1 MPNLNEN
8 LNQDKTNTSGLNNF
22 LSRLFGWKKG
32 TSKGRPVDFVS
43 VDLDSDQK
51 IGQALSQ
58 ALSDQEIP
66 GAGGDPLSKHL
77 QGLLDSWLSDT
88 TDTQQELTKRM
99 DLIKQIDYA
108 VRTDPYMGQ
117 VVKLYADETT
127 QCDLQN
133 QVISI
138 ETPDPLMTRRMYELL
153 SMWGITQNRCHT
165 TIENL
170 AEYGNAFW
178 CNQVSTKGVERII
191 PLKQHQ
197 IKERIEFNPIEVA
210 EKKASKVGA
219 FMGAV
224 NKNYL
229 LNKMMNGLEAG
240 TDYCDIFDKKL
251 FGFTMPGVD
260 NGQDIILPP
269 WAVTHF
275 RVDGDGQFSPWGTP
289 ILINALA
296 PFKQLISTIALQSL
310 ARVSSFPLT
319 LYNVKTSENTDEA
332 RQFSTVNKVRMSFD
346 NIGVSPMV
354 GNSEVYSV
362 NTEMWLPKGLLE
374 VDVKKPEIDIKFT
387 DDMEMYQDRV
397 AIASGLPRAYF
408 EKGWGEYGDSA
419 KSLIEQYK
427 PFGRRAYTIQSA
439 FLDGISDLFRL
450 HFAISGEYD
459 YRVPFTL
466 SMRFPAEET
475 SKTRMDSQGASIDM
489 ANKVVNTVKSAI
501 GAGDDEALPAE
512 VVRDIMSKYAFLD
525 PGDLQKWTKA
535 SKRALVN
542 SATLSDTDSDISMDD
557 GMGGDFDDD
566 LGTEGTSDTG
576 EDLGDVG
583 GDTGESSAD
592 ITTDIGSAENIPQEP
607 TTESVKKKELSALRE
622 KHLVEAYNNKRD
634 DIYFEVLRENNIEGF
649 RRGSSHIQVYQNIVG
664 NNDYMLETLASEHSS
679 VRLREGKKRKN
690 EGI

>member
-1 MPNLNEN
+1 MAKMNEN
-8 LNQDKTNTSGLNNF
+8 LSPDKSDSAGLNNF
-22 LSRLFGWKKG
+22 LSRLFGWKKSTRG
-32 TSKGRPVDFVS
+32 SGNPVDFVT
-43 VDLDSDQK
+43 VDLDSSQK
-51 IGQALSQ
+51 VGQALKQ
-58 ALSDQEIP
+58 ALEDQIP
-66 GAGGDPLSKHL
+66 NIESGNLSKHL
-77 QGLLDSWLSDT
+77 QGLLDSWLTDT

-99 DLIKQIDYA
+99 ELIKQIDYA
-108 VRTDPYMGQ
+108 VRTDPYIGQ
-117 VVKLYADETT
+117 VVKLYADECT

-153 SMWGITQNRCHT
+153 STWGITQNRCHSA
-165 TIENL
+165 IESL

-178 CNQVSTKGVERII
+178 CNQVSSRGVERII

-197 IKERIEFNPIEVA
+197 IKERIEFNPVEVA
-210 EKKASKVGA
+210 EKRATKTGS
-219 FMGAV
+219 FMNAV
-224 NKNYL
+224 SKNYL
-229 LNKMMNGLEAG
+229 LNKMVNGLEAG
-240 TDYCDIFDKKL
+240 ENYCDIFDKKL

-275 RVDGDGQFSPWGTP
+275 RVDGDGQFSPWGTSP
-289 ILINALA
+289 LINTLA

-310 ARVSSFPLT
+310 ARVSSFPIT

-332 RQFSTVNKVRMSFD
+332 RQFSTVNKVRMAYD

-362 NTEMWLPKGLLE
+362 NTKLWVPKGLLE
-374 VDVKKPEIDIKFT
+374 VDVKKPEVDVKFT

-397 AIASGLPRAYF
+397 AVASGLPRAYF

-466 SMRFPAEET
+466 SMKFPAEEK
-475 SKTRMDSQGASIDM
+475 SKSKLDSQNASVEM
-489 ANKVVNTVKSAI
+489 ANKVVNAVKSAI

-535 SKRALVN
+535 SKRALIN
-542 SATLSDTDSDISMDD
+542 KSALDDMDSDPSLDD
-557 GMGGDFDDD
+557 MGGDD
-566 LGTEGTSDTG
+566 LDSGDLEDISDAEGTEGTDSG
-576 EDLGDVG
+576 DLG
-583 GDTGESSAD
+583 EAPD
-592 ITTDIGSAENIPQEP
+592 ITTDIGSADNIPAEP
-607 TTESVKKKELSALRE
+607 TAESTQTKLERLRE
-622 KHLVEAYNNKRD
+622 KHLVEAYNRNRD
-634 DIYFEVLRENNIEGF
+634 DIYFNVLRENNIEGF
-649 RRGSSHIQVYQNIVG
+649 RRGASHVQVYQTISG
-664 NNDYMLETLASEHSS
+664 NNDYMLETLAAEHRKE
-679 VRLREGKKRKN
+679 RLQEKRRKKK
-690 EGI
+690 

>member
-1 MPNLNEN
+1 MAKMNES
-8 LNQDKTNTSGLNNF
+8 LSPDKSNEAGLNNF
-22 LSRLFGWKKG
+22 LSRLFGWKKN
-32 TSKGRPVDFVS
+32 TKGNGNPVEFVT
-43 VDLDSDQK
+43 VDLDSNQK
-51 IGQALSQ
+51 IGQALAQDLMDIS
-58 ALSDQEIP
+58 SNIES
-66 GAGGDPLSKHL
+66 GNLSKHL
-77 QGLLDSWLSDT
+77 QGLLDSWLTDT
-88 TDTQQELTKRM
+88 TDTQQELAKRM

-108 VRTDPYMGQ
+108 VRTDPYIGQ
-117 VVKLYADETT
+117 VVKLYADECT

-153 SMWGITQNRCHT
+153 SIWGVTQNRCHSA
-165 TIENL
+165 IENL

-178 CNQVSTKGVERII
+178 CNQVSSRGVERII

-197 IKERIEFNPIEVA
+197 IKERIEFNPVEVA
-210 EKKASKVGA
+210 EKRATKTGS
-219 FMGAV
+219 FMSAV
-224 NKNYL
+224 SKNYL
-229 LNKMMNGLEAG
+229 LNKMVNGLEAG
-240 TDYCDIFDKKL
+240 ENYCDIFDKKL
-251 FGFTMPGVD
+251 FGFTMPGVN

-269 WAVTHF
+269 WAITHF
-275 RVDGDGQFSPWGTP
+275 RVDGDGQFSPWGTS

-310 ARVSSFPLT
+310 ARVSSFPIT

-332 RQFSTVNKVRMSFD
+332 RQFSTVNKVRMAYD

-362 NTEMWLPKGLLE
+362 NTKLWVPKGLLE
-374 VDVKKPEIDIKFT
+374 VDVKKPEVDIKFT

-397 AIASGLPRAYF
+397 AVASGLPRAYF
-408 EKGWGEYGDSA
+408 EKGWGEFGDSA

-466 SMRFPAEET
+466 SMKFPAEET
-475 SKTRMDSQGASIDM
+475 SKSRLDSQTSSIEM

-535 SKRALVN
+535 SKRALIN
-542 SATLSDTDSDISMDD
+542 KSTLEDLGSEPSLDD
-557 GMGGDFDDD
+557 MGGDDLDSGDLEDD
-566 LGTEGTSDTG
+566 LGAEEASAGGD
-576 EDLGDVG
+576 DLG
-583 GDTGESSAD
+583 EAPD
-592 ITTDIGSAENIPQEP
+592 ITTDIGSAENVPSEP
-607 TTESVKKKELSALRE
+607 TEESTKTKLERLRE
-622 KHLVEAYNNKRD
+622 KHLIESYNKNRE
-634 DIYFEVLRENNIEGF
+634 DIYFNVLRENNIEGF
-649 RRGSSHIQVYQNIVG
+649 RRGASHVQVYQTIPG
-664 NNDYMLETLASEHSS
+664 NNDYMLETLASEHRKE
-679 VRLREGKKRKN
+679 RLDENKTKRKKK
-690 EGI
+690 

>member
-1 MPNLNEN
+1 MAKMNES
-8 LNQDKTNTSGLNNF
+8 LSPDKSNEAGLNNF
-22 LSRLFGWKKG
+22 LSRLFGWKKN
-32 TSKGRPVDFVS
+32 TKGNGNPVEFVT
-43 VDLDSDQK
+43 VDLDSNQK
-51 IGQALSQ
+51 IGQALAQDLMDIS
-58 ALSDQEIP
+58 SNIES
-66 GAGGDPLSKHL
+66 GNLSKHL
-77 QGLLDSWLSDT
+77 QGLLDSWLTDT
-88 TDTQQELTKRM
+88 TDTQQELAKRM

-108 VRTDPYMGQ
+108 VRTDPYIGQ
-117 VVKLYADETT
+117 VVKLYADECT

-153 SMWGITQNRCHT
+153 SIWGVTQNRCHSA
-165 TIENL
+165 IENL

-178 CNQVSTKGVERII
+178 CNQVSSRGVERII

-197 IKERIEFNPIEVA
+197 IKERIEFNPVEVA
-210 EKKASKVGA
+210 EKRATKTGS
-219 FMGAV
+219 FMNAV
-224 NKNYL
+224 SKNYL
-229 LNKMMNGLEAG
+229 LNKMVNGLEAG
-240 TDYCDIFDKKL
+240 EDYCDIFDKKL
-251 FGFTMPGVD
+251 FGFTMPGVN

-269 WAVTHF
+269 WAITHF
-275 RVDGDGQFSPWGTP
+275 RVDGDGQYSPWGTS

-310 ARVSSFPLT
+310 ARVSSFPIT

-332 RQFSTVNKVRMSFD
+332 RQFSTVNKVRMAYD

-362 NTEMWLPKGLLE
+362 NTKLWVPKGLLE
-374 VDVKKPEIDIKFT
+374 VDVKKPEVDIKFT

-397 AIASGLPRAYF
+397 AVASGLPRAYF

-466 SMRFPAEET
+466 SMKFPAEET
-475 SKTRMDSQGASIDM
+475 SKTRLDSQTSSIEM

-535 SKRALVN
+535 SKRALIN
-542 SATLSDTDSDISMDD
+542 KSTLEDLGSEPSLDD
-557 GMGGDFDDD
+557 VGGDDLDSGDLEDD
-566 LGTEGTSDTG
+566 LGTDESGAGSD
-576 EDLGDVG
+576 DLG
-583 GDTGESSAD
+583 EAPD
-592 ITTDIGSAENIPQEP
+592 ITTDIGSAENVPSEP
-607 TTESVKKKELSALRE
+607 TEESTKTKLERLRE
-622 KHLVEAYNNKRD
+622 KHLIESYNKNRE
-634 DIYFEVLRENNIEGF
+634 DIYFNVLRENNIEGF
-649 RRGSSHIQVYQNIVG
+649 RRGASHIQVYQTIPG
-664 NNDYMLETLASEHSS
+664 NNDYMLETLAAEH
-679 VRLREGKKRKN
+679 RKERFDENKTKKKKK
-690 EGI
+690 

>member
-1 MPNLNEN
+1 MAKMNEN
-8 LNQDKTNTSGLNNF
+8 LGPDKSDSAGLNNF
-22 LSRLFGWKKG
+22 LSRLFGWKK
-32 TSKGRPVDFVS
+32 SAKGSGNPVDFVT
-43 VDLDSDQK
+43 VDLDSSQK
-51 IGQALSQ
+51 VGQALKQ
-58 ALSDQEIP
+58 ALEDQIP
-66 GAGGDPLSKHL
+66 NIESGNLSKHL
-77 QGLLDSWLSDT
+77 QGLLDSWLTDT
-88 TDTQQELTKRM
+88 TDTQQELTNRM
-99 DLIKQIDYA
+99 ELIKQIDYA
-108 VRTDPYMGQ
+108 VRTDPYIGQ
-117 VVKLYADETT
+117 VVKLYADECT

-153 SMWGITQNRCHT
+153 STWGVTQNRCHSA
-165 TIENL
+165 IESL

-178 CNQVSTKGVERII
+178 CNQVSSRGIERII

-197 IKERIEFNPIEVA
+197 IKERIEFNPVEVA
-210 EKKASKVGA
+210 EKRATKTGS
-219 FMGAV
+219 FMNAV
-224 NKNYL
+224 SKNYL
-229 LNKMMNGLEAG
+229 LNKMVNGLEAG
-240 TDYCDIFDKKL
+240 ENYCDIFDKKL

-275 RVDGDGQFSPWGTP
+275 RVDGDGQFSPWGTSP
-289 ILINALA
+289 LINTLA

-310 ARVSSFPLT
+310 ARVSSFPIT

-332 RQFSTVNKVRMSFD
+332 RQFSTVNKVRMAYD

-362 NTEMWLPKGLLE
+362 NTKLWVPKGLLE
-374 VDVKKPEIDIKFT
+374 VDVKKPEVDVKFT

-397 AIASGLPRAYF
+397 AVASGLPRAYF

-466 SMRFPAEET
+466 SMKFPAEEK
-475 SKTRMDSQGASIDM
+475 SKSKLESQNASVDM
-489 ANKVVNTVKSAI
+489 ANKVVNAVKSAI

-535 SKRALVN
+535 SKRALIN
-542 SATLSDTDSDISMDD
+542 KSALDDMDSDPSLDDIGGDDLDSGDLGNISDTEGAEGTDSD
-557 GMGGDFDDD
+557 D
-566 LGTEGTSDTG
+566 LGE
-576 EDLGDVG
+576 
-583 GDTGESSAD
+583 APD
-592 ITTDIGSAENIPQEP
+592 ITTDIGSADNIPAEP
-607 TTESVKKKELSALRE
+607 TAESTQTKLERLRE
-622 KHLVEAYNNKRD
+622 KHLVEAYNRNRD
-634 DIYFEVLRENNIEGF
+634 DIYFNVLRENNIEGF
-649 RRGSSHIQVYQNIVG
+649 RRGASHVQVYQTISG
-664 NNDYMLETLASEHSS
+664 NNDYMLETLAAEH
-679 VRLREGKKRKN
+679 RKERFDENKTKRKKK
-690 EGI
+690 

>member
-1 MPNLNEN
+1 MAKMNEN
-8 LNQDKTNTSGLNNF
+8 LSPDKSDSAGLNNF
-22 LSRLFGWKKG
+22 LSRLFGWKKSTRG
-32 TSKGRPVDFVS
+32 SGNPVDFVT
-43 VDLDSDQK
+43 VDLDSSQK
-51 IGQALSQ
+51 VGQALKQ
-58 ALSDQEIP
+58 ALEDQIP
-66 GAGGDPLSKHL
+66 NIESGNLSKHL
-77 QGLLDSWLSDT
+77 QGLLDSWLTDT

-99 DLIKQIDYA
+99 ELIKQIDYA
-108 VRTDPYMGQ
+108 VRTDPYIGQ
-117 VVKLYADETT
+117 VVKLYADECT

-153 SMWGITQNRCHT
+153 STWGITQNRCHSA
-165 TIENL
+165 IESL

-178 CNQVSTKGVERII
+178 CNQVSSRGVERII

-197 IKERIEFNPIEVA
+197 IKERIEFNPVEVA
-210 EKKASKVGA
+210 EKRATKTGS
-219 FMGAV
+219 FMNAV
-224 NKNYL
+224 SKNYL
-229 LNKMMNGLEAG
+229 LNKMVNGLEAG
-240 TDYCDIFDKKL
+240 ENYCDIFDKKL

-275 RVDGDGQFSPWGTP
+275 RVDGDGQFSPWGTSP
-289 ILINALA
+289 LINTLA

-310 ARVSSFPLT
+310 ARVSSFPIT

-332 RQFSTVNKVRMSFD
+332 RQFSTVNKVRMAYD

-362 NTEMWLPKGLLE
+362 NTKLWVPKGLLE
-374 VDVKKPEIDIKFT
+374 VDVKKPEVDVKFT

-397 AIASGLPRAYF
+397 AVASGLPRAYF

-466 SMRFPAEET
+466 SMKFPAEEK
-475 SKTRMDSQGASIDM
+475 SKSKLDSQNASVEM
-489 ANKVVNTVKSAI
+489 ANKVVNAVKSAI

-535 SKRALVN
+535 SKRALIN
-542 SATLSDTDSDISMDD
+542 KSALDDMDSDPSLDDIGGDDLDSGDLGDISDTE
-557 GMGGDFDDD
+557 
-566 LGTEGTSDTG
+566 GTEGTDSD
-576 EDLGDVG
+576 DLG
-583 GDTGESSAD
+583 EAPD
-592 ITTDIGSAENIPQEP
+592 ITTDIGSADNIPAEP
-607 TTESVKKKELSALRE
+607 TAESTQTKLERLRE
-622 KHLVEAYNNKRD
+622 KHLVEAYNRNRD
-634 DIYFEVLRENNIEGF
+634 DIYFNVLRENNIEGF
-649 RRGSSHIQVYQNIVG
+649 RRGASHVQVYQTISG
-664 NNDYMLETLASEHSS
+664 NNDYMLETLAAEH
-679 VRLREGKKRKN
+679 RKERFDENKTKRKKK
-690 EGI
+690 

>member
-1 MPNLNEN
+1 MAKMNES
-8 LNQDKTNTSGLNNF
+8 LSPDKSNEAGLNNF
-22 LSRLFGWKKG
+22 LSRLFGWKKN
-32 TSKGRPVDFVS
+32 TKGNGNPVEFVT
-43 VDLDSDQK
+43 VDLDSNQK
-51 IGQALSQ
+51 IGQALAQDLMDIS
-58 ALSDQEIP
+58 SNIES
-66 GAGGDPLSKHL
+66 GNLSKHL
-77 QGLLDSWLSDT
+77 QGLLDSWLTDT
-88 TDTQQELTKRM
+88 TDTQQELAKRM

-108 VRTDPYMGQ
+108 VRTDPYIGQ
-117 VVKLYADETT
+117 VVKLYADECT

-153 SMWGITQNRCHT
+153 SIWGVTQNRCHSA
-165 TIENL
+165 IENL

-178 CNQVSTKGVERII
+178 CNQVSSRGVERII

-197 IKERIEFNPIEVA
+197 IKERIEFNPVEVA
-210 EKKASKVGA
+210 EKRATKTGS
-219 FMGAV
+219 FMSAV
-224 NKNYL
+224 SKNYL
-229 LNKMMNGLEAG
+229 LNKMVNGLEAG
-240 TDYCDIFDKKL
+240 EDYCDIFDKKL
-251 FGFTMPGVD
+251 FGFTMPGVN

-269 WAVTHF
+269 WAITHF
-275 RVDGDGQFSPWGTP
+275 RVDGDGQFSPWGTS

-310 ARVSSFPLT
+310 ARVSSFPIT

-332 RQFSTVNKVRMSFD
+332 RQFSTVNKVRMAYD

-362 NTEMWLPKGLLE
+362 NTKLWVPKGLLE
-374 VDVKKPEIDIKFT
+374 VDVKKPEVDIKFT

-397 AIASGLPRAYF
+397 AVASGLPRAYF
-408 EKGWGEYGDSA
+408 EKGWGEFGDSA

-466 SMRFPAEET
+466 SMKFPAEET
-475 SKTRMDSQGASIDM
+475 SKSRLDSQTSSIEM

-535 SKRALVN
+535 SKRALIN
-542 SATLSDTDSDISMDD
+542 KSTLEDLGSEPSLDD
-557 GMGGDFDDD
+557 MGGDDLDSGDLEDD
-566 LGTEGTSDTG
+566 LGTEETG
-576 EDLGDVG
+576 AGGDDLG
-583 GDTGESSAD
+583 EAPD
-592 ITTDIGSAENIPQEP
+592 ITTDIGSAENVPSEP
-607 TTESVKKKELSALRE
+607 TEESTKTKLERLRE
-622 KHLVEAYNNKRD
+622 KHLIESYNKNRE
-634 DIYFEVLRENNIEGF
+634 DIYFNVLRENNIEGF
-649 RRGSSHIQVYQNIVG
+649 RRGASHVQVYQTIPG
-664 NNDYMLETLASEHSS
+664 NNDYMLETLASEHRKE
-679 VRLREGKKRKN
+679 RLDENKTKRKKK
-690 EGI
+690 

>member
-1 MPNLNEN
+1 MTKMNES
-8 LNQDKTNTSGLNNF
+8 LSPDKSNEAGLNNF
-22 LSRLFGWKKG
+22 LSRLFGWKKN
-32 TSKGRPVDFVS
+32 TKGNGNPVEFVT
-43 VDLDSDQK
+43 VDLDSNQR
-51 IGQALSQ
+51 IGQALAQ
-58 ALSDQEIP
+58 DLMNLSSNIES
-66 GAGGDPLSKHL
+66 GNLSKHL

-99 DLIKQIDYA
+99 ELIKQIDYA
-108 VRTDPYMGQ
+108 VRTDPYIGQ
-117 VVKLYADETT
+117 VVKLYADECT

-153 SMWGITQNRCHT
+153 STWGVTQNRCHSA
-165 TIENL
+165 IENL

-178 CNQVSTKGVERII
+178 CNQVSSRGVERII

-210 EKKASKVGA
+210 EKRASRTGS
-219 FMGAV
+219 FMNAV
-224 NKNYL
+224 SKNYL
-229 LNKMMNGLEAG
+229 LNKMVNGLEAG
-240 TDYCDIFDKKL
+240 ENYCDIFDKKL
-251 FGFTMPGVD
+251 FGFSMPGVD

-269 WAVTHF
+269 WAITHF
-275 RVDGDGQFSPWGTP
+275 RVDGDGQFSPWGTS
-289 ILINALA
+289 ILINTLA

-310 ARVSSFPLT
+310 ARVSSFPIT

-332 RQFSTVNKVRMSFD
+332 RQFSTVNKVRMAYD

-362 NTEMWLPKGLLE
+362 NTKLWVPKGLLD
-374 VDVKKPEIDIKFT
+374 VDVKKPEVDVKFT

-397 AIASGLPRAYF
+397 AVASGLPRAYF

-466 SMRFPAEET
+466 SMKFPAEET
-475 SKTRMDSQGASIDM
+475 SKSRLDSQTSSIDM

-542 SATLSDTDSDISMDD
+542 KSALEDLGSESSLDD
-557 GMGGDFDDD
+557 LGGDDLDSGDLGDD
-566 LGTEGTSDTG
+566 LGTDETG
-576 EDLGDVG
+576 AG
-583 GDTGESSAD
+583 GDELGETPD
-592 ITTDIGSAENIPQEP
+592 ITTDIGSAENIPSEP
-607 TTESVKKKELSALRE
+607 TEESTKTKLERLRE
-622 KHLVEAYNNKRD
+622 KHLVESYNRNRD
-634 DIYFEVLRENNIEGF
+634 DIYFNVLRENNIEGF
-649 RRGSSHIQVYQNIVG
+649 RRGASHIQVYQTVPG
-664 NNDYMLETLASEHSS
+664 NNDYMLETLAAEHRKE
-679 VRLREGKKRKN
+679 RLDENKTKRKKK
-690 EGI
+690 

>member
-1 MPNLNEN
+1 MAKMNES
-8 LNQDKTNTSGLNNF
+8 LSPDKSNEAGLNNF
-22 LSRLFGWKKG
+22 LSRLFGWKKN
-32 TSKGRPVDFVS
+32 TKGNGNPVEFVT
-43 VDLDSDQK
+43 VDLDSNQK
-51 IGQALSQ
+51 IGQALAQDLMDIS
-58 ALSDQEIP
+58 SNIES
-66 GAGGDPLSKHL
+66 GNLSKHL
-77 QGLLDSWLSDT
+77 QGLLDSWLTDT

-108 VRTDPYMGQ
+108 VRTDPYIGQ
-117 VVKLYADETT
+117 VVKLYADECT

-153 SMWGITQNRCHT
+153 SIWGVTQNRCHSA
-165 TIENL
+165 IENL

-178 CNQVSTKGVERII
+178 CNQVSSRGVERII

-197 IKERIEFNPIEVA
+197 IKERIEFNPVEVA
-210 EKKASKVGA
+210 EKRATKTGS
-219 FMGAV
+219 FMNTV
-224 NKNYL
+224 SKNYL
-229 LNKMMNGLEAG
+229 LNKMVNGLEAG
-240 TDYCDIFDKKL
+240 EDYCDIFDKKL
-251 FGFTMPGVD
+251 FGFTMPGVN

-269 WAVTHF
+269 WAITHF
-275 RVDGDGQFSPWGTP
+275 RVDGDGQFSPWGTS

-310 ARVSSFPLT
+310 ARVSSFPIT

-332 RQFSTVNKVRMSFD
+332 RQFSTVNKVRMAYD

-362 NTEMWLPKGLLE
+362 NTKLWVPKGLLE
-374 VDVKKPEIDIKFT
+374 VDVKKPEVDIKFT

-397 AIASGLPRAYF
+397 AVASGLPRAYF
-408 EKGWGEYGDSA
+408 EKGWGEFGDSA

-466 SMRFPAEET
+466 SMKFPAEET
-475 SKTRMDSQGASIDM
+475 SKSRLDSQTSSIEM

-535 SKRALVN
+535 SKRALIN
-542 SATLSDTDSDISMDD
+542 KSTLEDLGSEPSLDD
-557 GMGGDFDDD
+557 MGGDDLDSGDLEDD
-566 LGTEGTSDTG
+566 LGTEEASAGGD
-576 EDLGDVG
+576 DLG
-583 GDTGESSAD
+583 EAPD
-592 ITTDIGSAENIPQEP
+592 ITTDIGSAENVPSEP
-607 TTESVKKKELSALRE
+607 TEESTKTKLERLRE
-622 KHLVEAYNNKRD
+622 KHLIESYNKNRE
-634 DIYFEVLRENNIEGF
+634 DIYFNVLRENNIEGF
-649 RRGSSHIQVYQNIVG
+649 RRGASHVQVYQTIPG
-664 NNDYMLETLASEHSS
+664 NNDYMLETLASEHRKE
-679 VRLREGKKRKN
+679 RLDENKTKRKKK
-690 EGI
+690 

>member
-1 MPNLNEN
+1 MNES
-8 LNQDKTNTSGLNNF
+8 LSPDKSNEAGLNNF
-22 LSRLFGWKKG
+22 LSRLFGWKKN
-32 TSKGRPVDFVS
+32 TKGNGNPVEFVT
-43 VDLDSDQK
+43 VDLDSNQK
-51 IGQALSQ
+51 IGQALAQDLMDIS
-58 ALSDQEIP
+58 SNIES
-66 GAGGDPLSKHL
+66 GNLSKHL
-77 QGLLDSWLSDT
+77 QGLLDSWLTDT

-108 VRTDPYMGQ
+108 VRTDPYIGQ
-117 VVKLYADETT
+117 VVKLYADECT

-153 SMWGITQNRCHT
+153 SIWGVTQNRCHSA
-165 TIENL
+165 IENL

-178 CNQVSTKGVERII
+178 CNQVSSRGVERII

-197 IKERIEFNPIEVA
+197 IKERIEFNPVEVA
-210 EKKASKVGA
+210 EKRATKTGS
-219 FMGAV
+219 FMSAV
-224 NKNYL
+224 SKNYL
-229 LNKMMNGLEAG
+229 LNKMVNGLEAG
-240 TDYCDIFDKKL
+240 ENYCDIFDKKL
-251 FGFTMPGVD
+251 FGFTMPGVN

-269 WAVTHF
+269 WAITHF
-275 RVDGDGQFSPWGTP
+275 RVDGDGQFSPWGTS

-310 ARVSSFPLT
+310 ARVSSFPIT

-332 RQFSTVNKVRMSFD
+332 RQFSTVNKVRMAYD

-362 NTEMWLPKGLLE
+362 NTKLWVPKGLLE
-374 VDVKKPEIDIKFT
+374 VDVKKPEVDIKFT

-397 AIASGLPRAYF
+397 AVASGLPRAYF
-408 EKGWGEYGDSA
+408 EKGWGEFGDSA

-466 SMRFPAEET
+466 SMKFPAEET
-475 SKTRMDSQGASIDM
+475 SKSRLDSQTSSIEM

-535 SKRALVN
+535 SKRALIN
-542 SATLSDTDSDISMDD
+542 KSTLEDLGSEPSLDD
-557 GMGGDFDDD
+557 MGGDDLDSGDLEDD
-566 LGTEGTSDTG
+566 LGTEEASTG
-576 EDLGDVG
+576 GDDLG
-583 GDTGESSAD
+583 EAPD
-592 ITTDIGSAENIPQEP
+592 ITTDIGSAENVPSEP
-607 TTESVKKKELSALRE
+607 TEESTKTKLERLRE
-622 KHLVEAYNNKRD
+622 KHLIESYNKNRE
-634 DIYFEVLRENNIEGF
+634 DIYFNVLRENNIEGF
-649 RRGSSHIQVYQNIVG
+649 RRGASHVQVYQTIPG
-664 NNDYMLETLASEHSS
+664 NNDYMLETLASEHRKE
-679 VRLREGKKRKN
+679 RLDENKTKRKKK
-690 EGI
+690 

>member
-1 MPNLNEN
+1 MAKMNES
-8 LNQDKTNTSGLNNF
+8 LSPDKSNEAGLNNF
-22 LSRLFGWKKG
+22 LSRLFGWKKN
-32 TSKGRPVDFVS
+32 TKGNGNPVEFVT
-43 VDLDSDQK
+43 VDLDSNQK
-51 IGQALSQ
+51 IGQALAQDLMDIS
-58 ALSDQEIP
+58 SNIES
-66 GAGGDPLSKHL
+66 GNLSKHL
-77 QGLLDSWLSDT
+77 QGLLDSWLTDT
-88 TDTQQELTKRM
+88 TDTQQELAKRM

-108 VRTDPYMGQ
+108 VRTDPYIGQ
-117 VVKLYADETT
+117 VVKLYADECT

-153 SMWGITQNRCHT
+153 SIWGVTQNRCHSA
-165 TIENL
+165 IENL

-178 CNQVSTKGVERII
+178 CNQVSSRGVERII

-197 IKERIEFNPIEVA
+197 IKERIEFNPVEVA
-210 EKKASKVGA
+210 EKRATKTGS
-219 FMGAV
+219 FMNAV
-224 NKNYL
+224 SKNYL
-229 LNKMMNGLEAG
+229 LNKMVNGLEAG
-240 TDYCDIFDKKL
+240 EDYCDIFDKKL
-251 FGFTMPGVD
+251 FGFTMPGVN

-269 WAVTHF
+269 WAITHF
-275 RVDGDGQFSPWGTP
+275 RVDGDGQFSPWGTS

-310 ARVSSFPLT
+310 ARVSSFPIT

-332 RQFSTVNKVRMSFD
+332 RQFSTVNKVRMAYD

-362 NTEMWLPKGLLE
+362 NTKLWVPKGLLE
-374 VDVKKPEIDIKFT
+374 VDVKKPEVDIKFT

-397 AIASGLPRAYF
+397 AVASGLPRAYF
-408 EKGWGEYGDSA
+408 EKGWGEFGDSA

-466 SMRFPAEET
+466 SMKFPAEET
-475 SKTRMDSQGASIDM
+475 SKSRLDSQTSSIEM

-535 SKRALVN
+535 SKRALIN
-542 SATLSDTDSDISMDD
+542 KSTLEDLGSEPSLDD
-557 GMGGDFDDD
+557 MGGDDLDSGDLEDD
-566 LGTEGTSDTG
+566 LGTEETG
-576 EDLGDVG
+576 AGGDDLG
-583 GDTGESSAD
+583 EAPD
-592 ITTDIGSAENIPQEP
+592 ITTDIGSAENVPSEP
-607 TTESVKKKELSALRE
+607 TEESTKTKLERLRE
-622 KHLVEAYNNKRD
+622 KHLIESYNKNRE
-634 DIYFEVLRENNIEGF
+634 DIYFNVLRENNIEGF
-649 RRGSSHIQVYQNIVG
+649 RRGASHVQVYQTIPG
-664 NNDYMLETLASEHSS
+664 NNDYMLETLASEHRKE
-679 VRLREGKKRKN
+679 RLDENKTKRKKK
-690 EGI
+690 

>member
-1 MPNLNEN
+1 MAKMNEN
-8 LNQDKTNTSGLNNF
+8 LSPDKSDSAGLNNF
-22 LSRLFGWKKG
+22 LSRLFGWKKSTRG
-32 TSKGRPVDFVS
+32 SGNPVDFVT
-43 VDLDSDQK
+43 VDLDSSQK
-51 IGQALSQ
+51 VGQALKQ
-58 ALSDQEIP
+58 ALEDQIP
-66 GAGGDPLSKHL
+66 NIESGNLSKHL
-77 QGLLDSWLSDT
+77 QGLLDSWLTDT

-99 DLIKQIDYA
+99 ELIKQIDYA
-108 VRTDPYMGQ
+108 VRTDPYIGQ
-117 VVKLYADETT
+117 VVKLYADECT

-153 SMWGITQNRCHT
+153 STWGITQNRCHSA
-165 TIENL
+165 IESL

-178 CNQVSTKGVERII
+178 CNQVSSRGVERII

-197 IKERIEFNPIEVA
+197 IKERIEFNPVEVA
-210 EKKASKVGA
+210 EKRATKTGS
-219 FMGAV
+219 FMNAV
-224 NKNYL
+224 SKNYL
-229 LNKMMNGLEAG
+229 LNKMVNGLEAG
-240 TDYCDIFDKKL
+240 ENYCDIFDKKL

-275 RVDGDGQFSPWGTP
+275 RVDGDGQFSPWGTSP
-289 ILINALA
+289 LINTLA

-310 ARVSSFPLT
+310 ARVSSFPIT

-332 RQFSTVNKVRMSFD
+332 RQFSTVNKVRMAYD

-362 NTEMWLPKGLLE
+362 NTKLWVPKGLLE
-374 VDVKKPEIDIKFT
+374 VDVKKPEVDVKFT

-397 AIASGLPRAYF
+397 AVASGLPRAYF
-408 EKGWGEYGDSA
+408 EKGWGEYGDVS

-466 SMRFPAEET
+466 SMKFPAEEK
-475 SKTRMDSQGASIDM
+475 SKSKLDSQNASVEM
-489 ANKVVNTVKSAI
+489 ANKVVNAVKSAI

-535 SKRALVN
+535 SKRALIN
-542 SATLSDTDSDISMDD
+542 KSALDDMDSDPSLDDIGGDDLDSGDLGDISDTEGAEGTDSD
-557 GMGGDFDDD
+557 D
-566 LGTEGTSDTG
+566 LGE
-576 EDLGDVG
+576 
-583 GDTGESSAD
+583 APD
-592 ITTDIGSAENIPQEP
+592 ITTDIGSADNIPAEP
-607 TTESVKKKELSALRE
+607 TAESTQTKLERLRE
-622 KHLVEAYNNKRD
+622 KHLVEAYNRNRD
-634 DIYFEVLRENNIEGF
+634 DIYFNVLRENNIEGF
-649 RRGSSHIQVYQNIVG
+649 RRGASHVQVYQTISG
-664 NNDYMLETLASEHSS
+664 NNDYMLETLAAEH
-679 VRLREGKKRKN
+679 RKERFDENKTKRKKK
-690 EGI
+690 

>member
-1 MPNLNEN
+1 MAKMNES
-8 LNQDKTNTSGLNNF
+8 LSPDKSNEAGLNNF
-22 LSRLFGWKKG
+22 LSRLFGWKKN
-32 TSKGRPVDFVS
+32 TKGNGNPVEFVT
-43 VDLDSDQK
+43 VDLDSNQK
-51 IGQALSQ
+51 IGQALAQDLMDIS
-58 ALSDQEIP
+58 SNIES
-66 GAGGDPLSKHL
+66 GNLSKHL
-77 QGLLDSWLSDT
+77 QGLLDSWLTDT
-88 TDTQQELTKRM
+88 TDTQQELAKRM

-108 VRTDPYMGQ
+108 VRTDPYIGQ
-117 VVKLYADETT
+117 VVKLYADECT

-153 SMWGITQNRCHT
+153 SIWGVTQNRCHSA
-165 TIENL
+165 IENL

-178 CNQVSTKGVERII
+178 CNQVSSRGVERII

-197 IKERIEFNPIEVA
+197 IKERIEFNPVEVA
-210 EKKASKVGA
+210 EKRATKTGS
-219 FMGAV
+219 FMNAV
-224 NKNYL
+224 SKNYL
-229 LNKMMNGLEAG
+229 LNKMVNGLEAG
-240 TDYCDIFDKKL
+240 EDYCDIFDKKL
-251 FGFTMPGVD
+251 FGFTMPGVN

-269 WAVTHF
+269 WAITHF
-275 RVDGDGQFSPWGTP
+275 RVDGDGQFSPWGTS

-310 ARVSSFPLT
+310 ARVSSFPIT

-332 RQFSTVNKVRMSFD
+332 RQFSTVNKVRMAYD

-362 NTEMWLPKGLLE
+362 NTKLWVPKGLLE
-374 VDVKKPEIDIKFT
+374 VDVKKPEVDIKFT

-397 AIASGLPRAYF
+397 AVASGLPRAYF
-408 EKGWGEYGDSA
+408 EKGWGEFGDSA

-466 SMRFPAEET
+466 SMKFPAEET
-475 SKTRMDSQGASIDM
+475 SKSRLDSQTSSIEM

-535 SKRALVN
+535 SKRALIN
-542 SATLSDTDSDISMDD
+542 KSTLEDLGSEPSLDD
-557 GMGGDFDDD
+557 MGGDDLDSGDLEDD
-566 LGTEGTSDTG
+566 LGTEEASTG
-576 EDLGDVG
+576 GDDLG
-583 GDTGESSAD
+583 EAPD
-592 ITTDIGSAENIPQEP
+592 ITTDIGSAENVPSEP
-607 TTESVKKKELSALRE
+607 TEESTKTKLERLRE
-622 KHLVEAYNNKRD
+622 KHLIESYNKNRE
-634 DIYFEVLRENNIEGF
+634 DIYFNVLRENNIEGF
-649 RRGSSHIQVYQNIVG
+649 RRGASHVQVYQTIPG
-664 NNDYMLETLASEHSS
+664 NNDYMLETLASEHRKE
-679 VRLREGKKRKN
+679 RLDENKTKRKKK
-690 EGI
+690 

>member
-1 MPNLNEN
+1 MNEN
-8 LNQDKTNTSGLNNF
+8 LSPDKSDSAGLNNF
-22 LSRLFGWKKG
+22 LSRLFGWKKS
-32 TSKGRPVDFVS
+32 TGRSGNPVDFVT

-51 IGQALSQ
+51 VGQALKQ
-58 ALSDQEIP
+58 ALEDQIP
-66 GAGGDPLSKHL
+66 NIESGNLSKHL
-77 QGLLDSWLSDT
+77 QGLLDSWLTDT

-99 DLIKQIDYA
+99 ELIKQIDYA
-108 VRTDPYMGQ
+108 VRTDPYIGQ
-117 VVKLYADETT
+117 VVKLYADECT

-153 SMWGITQNRCHT
+153 STWGVTQNRCHSA
-165 TIENL
+165 IESL

-178 CNQVSTKGVERII
+178 CNQVSSRGVERII

-197 IKERIEFNPIEVA
+197 IKERIEFNPVEVA
-210 EKKASKVGA
+210 EKRATKTGS
-219 FMGAV
+219 FMNAV
-224 NKNYL
+224 SKNYL
-229 LNKMMNGLEAG
+229 LNKMVNGLEAG
-240 TDYCDIFDKKL
+240 ENYCDIFDKKL

-275 RVDGDGQFSPWGTP
+275 RVDGDGQFSPWGTSL
-289 ILINALA
+289 LINTLA

-310 ARVSSFPLT
+310 ARVSSFPIT

-332 RQFSTVNKVRMSFD
+332 RQFSTVNKVRMAYD

-362 NTEMWLPKGLLE
+362 NTKLWVPKGLLE
-374 VDVKKPEIDIKFT
+374 VDVKKPEVDVKFT

-397 AIASGLPRAYF
+397 AVASGLPRAYF

-466 SMRFPAEET
+466 SMKFPAEEK
-475 SKTRMDSQGASIDM
+475 SKSKLDSQNASVEM
-489 ANKVVNTVKSAI
+489 ANNVVNAVKSAI

-535 SKRALVN
+535 SKRALIN
-542 SATLSDTDSDISMDD
+542 KSTLDDVGSDPSLDD
-557 GMGGDFDDD
+557 MGGDD
-566 LGTEGTSDTG
+566 LDSGDLGDISDTEGTEGTDSG
-576 EDLGDVG
+576 DLG
-583 GDTGESSAD
+583 EAPD
-592 ITTDIGSAENIPQEP
+592 ITTDIGSADNIPAEP
-607 TTESVKKKELSALRE
+607 TAESTQTKLERLRE
-622 KHLVEAYNNKRD
+622 KHLVEAYNRNRD
-634 DIYFEVLRENNIEGF
+634 DIYFNVLRENNIEGF
-649 RRGSSHIQVYQNIVG
+649 RRGASHVQVYQTVSG
-664 NNDYMLETLASEHSS
+664 NNDYMLETLAAEH
-679 VRLREGKKRKN
+679 RKERFDENKTKRKKK
-690 EGI
+690 

>member
-1 MPNLNEN
+1 MAKMNEN
-8 LNQDKTNTSGLNNF
+8 LSPDKSDSAGLNNF
-22 LSRLFGWKKG
+22 LSRLFGWKKSTRG
-32 TSKGRPVDFVS
+32 SGNPVDFVT
-43 VDLDSDQK
+43 VDLDSSQK
-51 IGQALSQ
+51 VGQALKQ
-58 ALSDQEIP
+58 ALEDQIP
-66 GAGGDPLSKHL
+66 NIESGNLSKHL
-77 QGLLDSWLSDT
+77 QGLLDSWLTDT

-99 DLIKQIDYA
+99 ELIKQIDYA
-108 VRTDPYMGQ
+108 VRTDPYIGQ
-117 VVKLYADETT
+117 VVKLYADECT

-153 SMWGITQNRCHT
+153 STWGITQNRCHSA
-165 TIENL
+165 IESL

-178 CNQVSTKGVERII
+178 CNQVSSRGVERII

-197 IKERIEFNPIEVA
+197 IKERIEFNPVEVA
-210 EKKASKVGA
+210 EKRATKTGS
-219 FMGAV
+219 FMNAV
-224 NKNYL
+224 SKNYL
-229 LNKMMNGLEAG
+229 LNKMVNGLEAG
-240 TDYCDIFDKKL
+240 ENYCDIFDKKL

-275 RVDGDGQFSPWGTP
+275 RVDGDGQFSPWGTSP
-289 ILINALA
+289 LINTLA

-310 ARVSSFPLT
+310 ARVSSFPIT

-332 RQFSTVNKVRMSFD
+332 RQFSTVNKVRMAYD

-362 NTEMWLPKGLLE
+362 NTKLWVPKGLLE
-374 VDVKKPEIDIKFT
+374 VDVKKPEVDVKFT

-397 AIASGLPRAYF
+397 AVASGLPRAYF

-466 SMRFPAEET
+466 SMKFPAEEK
-475 SKTRMDSQGASIDM
+475 SKSKLDSQNASVEM
-489 ANKVVNTVKSAI
+489 ANKVVNAVKSAI

-535 SKRALVN
+535 SKRALIN
-542 SATLSDTDSDISMDD
+542 KSALDDMDSDPSLDDIGGDDLDSGDLGDISDTEGAEGTDSD
-557 GMGGDFDDD
+557 D
-566 LGTEGTSDTG
+566 LGE
-576 EDLGDVG
+576 
-583 GDTGESSAD
+583 APD
-592 ITTDIGSAENIPQEP
+592 ITTDIGSADNIPAEP
-607 TTESVKKKELSALRE
+607 TAESTQTKLERLRE
-622 KHLVEAYNNKRD
+622 KHLVEAYNRNRD
-634 DIYFEVLRENNIEGF
+634 DIYFNVLRENNIEGF
-649 RRGSSHIQVYQNIVG
+649 RRGASHVQVYQTISG
-664 NNDYMLETLASEHSS
+664 NNDYMLETLAAEH
-679 VRLREGKKRKN
+679 RKERFDENKTKRKKK
-690 EGI
+690 

>member
-1 MPNLNEN
+1 MAKMNEN
-8 LNQDKTNTSGLNNF
+8 LGPDKSDSAGLNNF
-22 LSRLFGWKKG
+22 LSRLFGWKKSTRG
-32 TSKGRPVDFVS
+32 SGNPVDFVT
-43 VDLDSDQK
+43 VDLDSSQK
-51 IGQALSQ
+51 VGQALKQ
-58 ALSDQEIP
+58 ALEDQIP
-66 GAGGDPLSKHL
+66 NIESGNLSKHL
-77 QGLLDSWLSDT
+77 QGLLDSWLTDT

-99 DLIKQIDYA
+99 ELIKQIDYA
-108 VRTDPYMGQ
+108 VRTDPYIGQ
-117 VVKLYADETT
+117 VVKLYADECT

-153 SMWGITQNRCHT
+153 STWGVTQNRCHSA
-165 TIENL
+165 IESL

-178 CNQVSTKGVERII
+178 CNQVSSRGVERII

-197 IKERIEFNPIEVA
+197 IKERIEFNPVEVA
-210 EKKASKVGA
+210 EKRATKTGS
-219 FMGAV
+219 FMNAV
-224 NKNYL
+224 SKNYL
-229 LNKMMNGLEAG
+229 LNKMVNGLEAG
-240 TDYCDIFDKKL
+240 ENYCDIFDKKL
-251 FGFTMPGVD
+251 FGFTRPGVD

-275 RVDGDGQFSPWGTP
+275 RVDGDGQFSPWGTSP
-289 ILINALA
+289 LINTLA

-310 ARVSSFPLT
+310 ARVSSFPIT

-332 RQFSTVNKVRMSFD
+332 RQFSTVNKVRMAYD

-362 NTEMWLPKGLLE
+362 NTKLWVPKGLLE
-374 VDVKKPEIDIKFT
+374 VDVKKPEVDVKFT

-397 AIASGLPRAYF
+397 AVASGLPRAYF

-466 SMRFPAEET
+466 SMKFPAEEK
-475 SKTRMDSQGASIDM
+475 SKSKMDSQSTSIDM
-489 ANKVVNTVKSAI
+489 ANKVVNAVKSAI

-535 SKRALVN
+535 SKRALIN
-542 SATLSDTDSDISMDD
+542 KSTLDDIGSDPSLD
-557 GMGGDFDDD
+557 
-566 LGTEGTSDTG
+566 
-576 EDLGDVG
+576 DVG
-583 GDTGESSAD
+583 GDDLDSGDLGDISDTEGAEGTDSGDLGEAPD
-592 ITTDIGSAENIPQEP
+592 ITTDIGSADNIPSEP
-607 TTESVKKKELSALRE
+607 TAESTQTKLERLRE
-622 KHLVEAYNNKRD
+622 KHLVEAYNRNRD
-634 DIYFEVLRENNIEGF
+634 DIYFNVLRENNIEGF
-649 RRGSSHIQVYQNIVG
+649 RRGASHVQVYQTVSG
-664 NNDYMLETLASEHSS
+664 NNDYMLETLAAEH
-679 VRLREGKKRKN
+679 RKERFDENKTKRKKK
-690 EGI
+690 

>member
-1 MPNLNEN
+1 MAKMNES
-8 LNQDKTNTSGLNNF
+8 LSPDKSNEAGLNNF
-22 LSRLFGWKKG
+22 LSRLFGWKKN
-32 TSKGRPVDFVS
+32 TKGNGNPVEFVT
-43 VDLDSDQK
+43 VDLDSNQK
-51 IGQALSQ
+51 IGQALAQDLMDIS
-58 ALSDQEIP
+58 SNIES
-66 GAGGDPLSKHL
+66 GNLSKHL
-77 QGLLDSWLSDT
+77 QGLLDSWLTDT

-108 VRTDPYMGQ
+108 VRTDPYIGQ
-117 VVKLYADETT
+117 VVKLYADECT

-153 SMWGITQNRCHT
+153 SIWGVTQNRCHSA
-165 TIENL
+165 IENL

-178 CNQVSTKGVERII
+178 CNQVSSRGVERII

-197 IKERIEFNPIEVA
+197 IKERIEFNPVEVA
-210 EKKASKVGA
+210 EKRATKTGS
-219 FMGAV
+219 FMNAV
-224 NKNYL
+224 SKNYL
-229 LNKMMNGLEAG
+229 LNKMVNGLEAG
-240 TDYCDIFDKKL
+240 EDYCDIFDKKL
-251 FGFTMPGVD
+251 FGFTMPGVN

-269 WAVTHF
+269 WAITHF
-275 RVDGDGQFSPWGTP
+275 RVDGDGQFSPWGTS

-310 ARVSSFPLT
+310 ARVSSFPIT

-332 RQFSTVNKVRMSFD
+332 RQFSTVNKVRMAYD

-362 NTEMWLPKGLLE
+362 NTKLWVPKGLLE
-374 VDVKKPEIDIKFT
+374 VDVKKPEVDIKFT

-397 AIASGLPRAYF
+397 AVASGLPRAYF
-408 EKGWGEYGDSA
+408 EKGWGEFGDSA

-466 SMRFPAEET
+466 SMKFPAEET
-475 SKTRMDSQGASIDM
+475 SKSRLDSQTSSIEM

-535 SKRALVN
+535 SKRALIN
-542 SATLSDTDSDISMDD
+542 KSTLEDLGSEPSLDD
-557 GMGGDFDDD
+557 MGGDDLDSGDLEDD
-566 LGTEGTSDTG
+566 LGTEEASTG
-576 EDLGDVG
+576 GDDLG
-583 GDTGESSAD
+583 EAPD
-592 ITTDIGSAENIPQEP
+592 ITTDIGSAENVPSEP
-607 TTESVKKKELSALRE
+607 TEESTKTKLERLRE
-622 KHLVEAYNNKRD
+622 KHLIESYNKNRE
-634 DIYFEVLRENNIEGF
+634 DIYFNVLRENNIEGF
-649 RRGSSHIQVYQNIVG
+649 RRGASHVQVYQTIPG
-664 NNDYMLETLASEHSS
+664 NNDYMLETLASEHRKE
-679 VRLREGKKRKN
+679 RLDENKTKRKKK
-690 EGI
+690 

>member
-1 MPNLNEN
+1 MAKMNEN
-8 LNQDKTNTSGLNNF
+8 LSPDKSDSAGLNNF
-22 LSRLFGWKKG
+22 LSRLFGWKKSTRG
-32 TSKGRPVDFVS
+32 SGNPVDFVT
-43 VDLDSDQK
+43 VDLDSSQK
-51 IGQALSQ
+51 VGQALKQ
-58 ALSDQEIP
+58 ALEDQIP
-66 GAGGDPLSKHL
+66 NIESGNLSKHL
-77 QGLLDSWLSDT
+77 QGLLDSWLTDT

-99 DLIKQIDYA
+99 ELIKQIDYA
-108 VRTDPYMGQ
+108 VRTDPYIGQ
-117 VVKLYADETT
+117 VVKLYADECT

-153 SMWGITQNRCHT
+153 STWGVTQNRCHSA
-165 TIENL
+165 IESL

-178 CNQVSTKGVERII
+178 CNQVSSRGVERII

-197 IKERIEFNPIEVA
+197 IKERIEFNPVEVA
-210 EKKASKVGA
+210 EKRATKTGS
-219 FMGAV
+219 FMNAV
-224 NKNYL
+224 SKNYL
-229 LNKMMNGLEAG
+229 LNKMVNGLEAG
-240 TDYCDIFDKKL
+240 ENYCDIFDKKL

-275 RVDGDGQFSPWGTP
+275 RVDGDGQFSPWGTSP
-289 ILINALA
+289 LINTLA

-310 ARVSSFPLT
+310 ARVSSFPIT

-332 RQFSTVNKVRMSFD
+332 RQFSTVNKVRMAYD

-362 NTEMWLPKGLLE
+362 NTKLWVPKGLLE
-374 VDVKKPEIDIKFT
+374 VDVKKPEVDVKFT

-397 AIASGLPRAYF
+397 AVASGLPRAYF

-466 SMRFPAEET
+466 SMKFPAEEK
-475 SKTRMDSQGASIDM
+475 SKSKLDSQKASVEM
-489 ANKVVNTVKSAI
+489 ANNVVNAVKSAI

-535 SKRALVN
+535 SKRALIN
-542 SATLSDTDSDISMDD
+542 KSALDDMDSDPSLDDMGGDDLDSGDLGDISDTEGAEGTDSD
-557 GMGGDFDDD
+557 D
-566 LGTEGTSDTG
+566 LGE
-576 EDLGDVG
+576 
-583 GDTGESSAD
+583 APD
-592 ITTDIGSAENIPQEP
+592 ITTDIGSADNIPAEP
-607 TTESVKKKELSALRE
+607 TAESTQTKLERLRE
-622 KHLVEAYNNKRD
+622 KHLVEAYNRNRD
-634 DIYFEVLRENNIEGF
+634 DIYFNVLRENNIEGF
-649 RRGSSHIQVYQNIVG
+649 RRGASHVQVYQTISG
-664 NNDYMLETLASEHSS
+664 NNDYMLEALAAEH
-679 VRLREGKKRKN
+679 RKERFDENKAKRKKK
-690 EGI
+690 

>member
-1 MPNLNEN
+1 MAKMNES
-8 LNQDKTNTSGLNNF
+8 LSPDKSNEAGLNNF
-22 LSRLFGWKKG
+22 LSRLFGWKKN
-32 TSKGRPVDFVS
+32 TKGNGNPVEFVT
-43 VDLDSDQK
+43 VDLDSNQK
-51 IGQALSQ
+51 IGQALAQDLMDIS
-58 ALSDQEIP
+58 SNIES
-66 GAGGDPLSKHL
+66 GNLSKHL
-77 QGLLDSWLSDT
+77 QGLLDSWLTDT
-88 TDTQQELTKRM
+88 TDTQQELAKRM

-108 VRTDPYMGQ
+108 VRTDPYIGQ
-117 VVKLYADETT
+117 VVKLYADECT

-153 SMWGITQNRCHT
+153 SIWGVTQNRCHSA
-165 TIENL
+165 IENL

-178 CNQVSTKGVERII
+178 CNQVSSRGVERII

-197 IKERIEFNPIEVA
+197 IKERIEFNPVEVA
-210 EKKASKVGA
+210 EKRATKTGS
-219 FMGAV
+219 FMNAV
-224 NKNYL
+224 SKNYL
-229 LNKMMNGLEAG
+229 LNKMVNGLEAG
-240 TDYCDIFDKKL
+240 EDYCDIFDKKL
-251 FGFTMPGVD
+251 FGFTMPGVN

-269 WAVTHF
+269 WAITHF
-275 RVDGDGQFSPWGTP
+275 RVDGDGQFSPWGTS

-310 ARVSSFPLT
+310 ARVSSFPIT

-332 RQFSTVNKVRMSFD
+332 RQFSTVNKVRMAYD

-362 NTEMWLPKGLLE
+362 NTKLWVPKGLLE
-374 VDVKKPEIDIKFT
+374 VDVKKPEVDIKFT

-397 AIASGLPRAYF
+397 AVASGLPRAYF

-466 SMRFPAEET
+466 SMKFPAEET
-475 SKTRMDSQGASIDM
+475 SKSRLDSQTSSIEM

-535 SKRALVN
+535 SKRALIN
-542 SATLSDTDSDISMDD
+542 KSTLEDLGSEPSLDD
-557 GMGGDFDDD
+557 MGGDDLDSGDLEDD
-566 LGTEGTSDTG
+566 LGTEETG
-576 EDLGDVG
+576 AGGDDLG
-583 GDTGESSAD
+583 EAPD
-592 ITTDIGSAENIPQEP
+592 ITTDIGSAENVPSEP
-607 TTESVKKKELSALRE
+607 TEESTKTKLERLRE
-622 KHLVEAYNNKRD
+622 KHLIESYNKNRE
-634 DIYFEVLRENNIEGF
+634 DIYFNVLRENNIEGF
-649 RRGSSHIQVYQNIVG
+649 RRGASHVQVYQTIPG
-664 NNDYMLETLASEHSS
+664 NNDYMLETLASEHRKE
-679 VRLREGKKRKN
+679 RLDENKTKRKKK
-690 EGI
+690 

>member
-1 MPNLNEN
+1 MAKMNEN
-8 LNQDKTNTSGLNNF
+8 LSPDKSDSAGLNNF
-22 LSRLFGWKKG
+22 LSRLFGWKKSTRG
-32 TSKGRPVDFVS
+32 SGNPVDFVT
-43 VDLDSDQK
+43 VDLDSSQK
-51 IGQALSQ
+51 VGQALKQ
-58 ALSDQEIP
+58 ALEDQIP
-66 GAGGDPLSKHL
+66 NIESGNLSKHL
-77 QGLLDSWLSDT
+77 QGLLDSWLTDT

-99 DLIKQIDYA
+99 ELIKQIDYA
-108 VRTDPYMGQ
+108 VRTDPYIGQ
-117 VVKLYADETT
+117 VVKLYADECT

-153 SMWGITQNRCHT
+153 STWGITQNRCHSA
-165 TIENL
+165 IESL

-178 CNQVSTKGVERII
+178 CNQVSSRGVERII

-197 IKERIEFNPIEVA
+197 IKERIEFNPVEVA
-210 EKKASKVGA
+210 EKRATKTGS
-219 FMGAV
+219 FMNAV
-224 NKNYL
+224 SKNYL
-229 LNKMMNGLEAG
+229 LNKMVNGLEAG
-240 TDYCDIFDKKL
+240 ENYCDIFDKKL

-275 RVDGDGQFSPWGTP
+275 RVDGDGQFSPWGTSP
-289 ILINALA
+289 LINTLA

-310 ARVSSFPLT
+310 ARVSSFPIT

-332 RQFSTVNKVRMSFD
+332 RQFSTVNKVRMAYD

-362 NTEMWLPKGLLE
+362 NTKLWVPKGLLE
-374 VDVKKPEIDIKFT
+374 VDVKKPEVDVKFT

-397 AIASGLPRAYF
+397 AVASGLPRAYF

-466 SMRFPAEET
+466 SMKFPAEEK
-475 SKTRMDSQGASIDM
+475 SKSKLDSQNASVEM
-489 ANKVVNTVKSAI
+489 ANKVVNAVKSAI

-535 SKRALVN
+535 SKRALIN
-542 SATLSDTDSDISMDD
+542 KSTLDDMGSDPSLDDI
-557 GMGGDFDDD
+557 GGDD
-566 LGTEGTSDTG
+566 LDSG
-576 EDLGDVG
+576 DLGDISDTEG
-583 GDTGESSAD
+583 AEGTDSGDLGEAPD
-592 ITTDIGSAENIPQEP
+592 ITTDIGSADNIPAEP
-607 TTESVKKKELSALRE
+607 TAESTQTKLERLRE
-622 KHLVEAYNNKRD
+622 KHLVEAYNRNRD
-634 DIYFEVLRENNIEGF
+634 DIYFNVLRENNIEGF
-649 RRGSSHIQVYQNIVG
+649 RRGASHVQVYQTISG
-664 NNDYMLETLASEHSS
+664 NNDYMLETLSAEH
-679 VRLREGKKRKN
+679 RKERFDENKIKRKKK
-690 EGI
+690 

>member
-1 MPNLNEN
+1 MAKMNES
-8 LNQDKTNTSGLNNF
+8 LSPDKSNEAGLNNF
-22 LSRLFGWKKG
+22 LSRLFGWKKN
-32 TSKGRPVDFVS
+32 TKGNGNPVEFVT
-43 VDLDSDQK
+43 VDLDSNQK
-51 IGQALSQ
+51 IGQALAQDLMDIS
-58 ALSDQEIP
+58 SNIES
-66 GAGGDPLSKHL
+66 GNLSKHL
-77 QGLLDSWLSDT
+77 QGLLDSWLTDT

-108 VRTDPYMGQ
+108 VRTDPYIGQ
-117 VVKLYADETT
+117 VVKLYADECT
-127 QCDLQN
+127 QCDLPN

-153 SMWGITQNRCHT
+153 SIWGVTQNRCHSA
-165 TIENL
+165 IENL

-178 CNQVSTKGVERII
+178 CNQVSSRGVERII

-197 IKERIEFNPIEVA
+197 IKERIEFNPVEVA
-210 EKKASKVGA
+210 EKRATKTGS
-219 FMGAV
+219 FMSAV
-224 NKNYL
+224 SKNYL
-229 LNKMMNGLEAG
+229 LNKMVNGLEAG
-240 TDYCDIFDKKL
+240 EDYCDIFDKKL
-251 FGFTMPGVD
+251 FGFTMPGVN

-269 WAVTHF
+269 WAITHF
-275 RVDGDGQFSPWGTP
+275 RVDGDGQFSPWGTS

-310 ARVSSFPLT
+310 ARVSSFPIT

-332 RQFSTVNKVRMSFD
+332 RQFSTVNKVRMAYD

-362 NTEMWLPKGLLE
+362 NTKLWVPKGLLE
-374 VDVKKPEIDIKFT
+374 VDVKKPEVDIKFT

-397 AIASGLPRAYF
+397 AVASGLPRAYF
-408 EKGWGEYGDSA
+408 EKGWGEFGDSA

-466 SMRFPAEET
+466 SMKFPAEET
-475 SKTRMDSQGASIDM
+475 SKSRLDSQTSSIEM

-535 SKRALVN
+535 SKRALIN
-542 SATLSDTDSDISMDD
+542 KSTLEDLGSEPSLDD
-557 GMGGDFDDD
+557 MGGDDLDSGDLEDD
-566 LGTEGTSDTG
+566 LGTEEASTG
-576 EDLGDVG
+576 GDDLG
-583 GDTGESSAD
+583 EAPD
-592 ITTDIGSAENIPQEP
+592 ITTDIGSAENVPSEP
-607 TTESVKKKELSALRE
+607 TEESTKTKLERLRE
-622 KHLVEAYNNKRD
+622 KHLIESYNKNRE
-634 DIYFEVLRENNIEGF
+634 DIYFNVLRENNIEGF
-649 RRGSSHIQVYQNIVG
+649 RRGASHVQVYQTIPG
-664 NNDYMLETLASEHSS
+664 NNDYMLETLASEHRKE
-679 VRLREGKKRKN
+679 RLDENKTKRKKK
-690 EGI
+690 

>member
-1 MPNLNEN
+1 MAKMNEN
-8 LNQDKTNTSGLNNF
+8 LSPDKSDSAGLNNF
-22 LSRLFGWKKG
+22 LSRLFGWKKSTRG
-32 TSKGRPVDFVS
+32 SGNPVDFVT
-43 VDLDSDQK
+43 VDLDSSQK
-51 IGQALSQ
+51 VGQALKQ
-58 ALSDQEIP
+58 ALEDQIP
-66 GAGGDPLSKHL
+66 NIESGNLSKHL
-77 QGLLDSWLSDT
+77 QGLLDSWLTDT
-88 TDTQQELTKRM
+88 TDTQQELTKGM
-99 DLIKQIDYA
+99 ELIKQIDYD
-108 VRTDPYMGQ
+108 VRTDPYIGQ
-117 VVKLYADETT
+117 VVKLYADTCT

-153 SMWGITQNRCHT
+153 SIWGVTQNRCHSA
-165 TIENL
+165 IESL

-178 CNQVSTKGVERII
+178 CNQVSSRGVERII

-197 IKERIEFNPIEVA
+197 IKERIEFNPVEVA
-210 EKKASKVGA
+210 EKRATKTGS
-219 FMGAV
+219 FMNAV
-224 NKNYL
+224 SKNYL
-229 LNKMMNGLEAG
+229 LNKMVNGLEAG
-240 TDYCDIFDKKL
+240 ENYCDIFDKKL

-275 RVDGDGQFSPWGTP
+275 RVDGDGQFSPWGTSP
-289 ILINALA
+289 LINTLA

-310 ARVSSFPLT
+310 ARVSSFPIT

-332 RQFSTVNKVRMSFD
+332 RQFSTVNKVRMAYD

-362 NTEMWLPKGLLE
+362 NTKLWVPKGLLE
-374 VDVKKPEIDIKFT
+374 VDVKKPEVDVKFT

-397 AIASGLPRAYF
+397 AVASGLPRAYF

-466 SMRFPAEET
+466 SMKFPAEEK
-475 SKTRMDSQGASIDM
+475 SKSKLDSQNASVEM
-489 ANKVVNTVKSAI
+489 ANKVVNAVKSAI

-535 SKRALVN
+535 SKRALIN
-542 SATLSDTDSDISMDD
+542 KSALDDMDSDPSLDD
-557 GMGGDFDDD
+557 MGGDD
-566 LGTEGTSDTG
+566 LDSG
-576 EDLGDVG
+576 DLGDISDTEG
-583 GDTGESSAD
+583 AEGTDSGDLGEAPD
-592 ITTDIGSAENIPQEP
+592 ITTDIGSADNIPAEP
-607 TTESVKKKELSALRE
+607 TAESTQTKLERLRE
-622 KHLVEAYNNKRD
+622 KHLVEAYSRNRD
-634 DIYFEVLRENNIEGF
+634 DIYFNVLRENNIEGF
-649 RRGSSHIQVYQNIVG
+649 RRGASHVQVYQTVSG
-664 NNDYMLETLASEHSS
+664 NNDYMLETLAAEH
-679 VRLREGKKRKN
+679 RKERFDENKTKRKKK
-690 EGI
+690 

>member
-1 MPNLNEN
+1 MAKMNES
-8 LNQDKTNTSGLNNF
+8 LSPDKSNEAGLNNF
-22 LSRLFGWKKG
+22 LSRLFGWKKN
-32 TSKGRPVDFVS
+32 TKGNGNPVEFVT
-43 VDLDSDQK
+43 VDLDSNQK
-51 IGQALSQ
+51 IGQALAQDLMDIS
-58 ALSDQEIP
+58 SNIES
-66 GAGGDPLSKHL
+66 GNLSKHL
-77 QGLLDSWLSDT
+77 QGLLDSWLTDT
-88 TDTQQELTKRM
+88 TDTQQELAKRM

-108 VRTDPYMGQ
+108 VRTDPYIGQ
-117 VVKLYADETT
+117 VVKLYADECT

-153 SMWGITQNRCHT
+153 SIWGVTQNRCHSA
-165 TIENL
+165 IENL

-178 CNQVSTKGVERII
+178 CNQVSSRGVERII

-197 IKERIEFNPIEVA
+197 IKERIEFNPVEVA
-210 EKKASKVGA
+210 EKRATKTGS
-219 FMGAV
+219 FMNAV
-224 NKNYL
+224 SKNYL
-229 LNKMMNGLEAG
+229 LNKMVNGLEAG
-240 TDYCDIFDKKL
+240 ENYCDIFDKKL
-251 FGFTMPGVD
+251 FGFTMPGVN

-269 WAVTHF
+269 WAITHF
-275 RVDGDGQFSPWGTP
+275 RVDGDGQFSPWGTS

-310 ARVSSFPLT
+310 ARVSSFPIT

-332 RQFSTVNKVRMSFD
+332 RQFSTVNKVRMAYD

-362 NTEMWLPKGLLE
+362 NTKLWVPKGLLE
-374 VDVKKPEIDIKFT
+374 VDVKKPEVDIKFT

-397 AIASGLPRAYF
+397 AVASGLPRAYF

-466 SMRFPAEET
+466 SMKFPAEET
-475 SKTRMDSQGASIDM
+475 SKTRLDSQTSSIEM

-535 SKRALVN
+535 SKRALIN
-542 SATLSDTDSDISMDD
+542 KSTLEDLDSEPSLDD
-557 GMGGDFDDD
+557 VGGDDLDSGDLEDD
-566 LGTEGTSDTG
+566 LGTEETSAGGD
-576 EDLGDVG
+576 DLG
-583 GDTGESSAD
+583 EAPD
-592 ITTDIGSAENIPQEP
+592 ITTDIGSAENVPSEP
-607 TTESVKKKELSALRE
+607 TEESTKTKLERLRE
-622 KHLVEAYNNKRD
+622 KHLIESYNKNRE
-634 DIYFEVLRENNIEGF
+634 DIYFNVLRENNIEGF
-649 RRGSSHIQVYQNIVG
+649 RRGASHIQVYQTIPG
-664 NNDYMLETLASEHSS
+664 NNDYMLETLAAEHRKE
-679 VRLREGKKRKN
+679 RLYESGKKKKKK
-690 EGI
+690 

>member
-1 MPNLNEN
+1 MAKMNES
-8 LNQDKTNTSGLNNF
+8 LSPDKSNEAGLNNF
-22 LSRLFGWKKG
+22 LSRLFGWKKN
-32 TSKGRPVDFVS
+32 TKGNGNPVEFVT
-43 VDLDSDQK
+43 VDLDSNQK
-51 IGQALSQ
+51 IGQALAQDLMDIS
-58 ALSDQEIP
+58 SNIES
-66 GAGGDPLSKHL
+66 GNLSKHL
-77 QGLLDSWLSDT
+77 QGLLDSWLTDT
-88 TDTQQELTKRM
+88 TDTQQELAKRM

-108 VRTDPYMGQ
+108 VRTDPYIGQ
-117 VVKLYADETT
+117 VVKLYADECT

-153 SMWGITQNRCHT
+153 SIWGVTQNRCHSA
-165 TIENL
+165 IENL

-178 CNQVSTKGVERII
+178 CNQVSSRGVERII

-197 IKERIEFNPIEVA
+197 IKERIEFNPVEVA
-210 EKKASKVGA
+210 EKRATKTGS
-219 FMGAV
+219 FMNAV
-224 NKNYL
+224 SKNYL
-229 LNKMMNGLEAG
+229 LNKMVNGLEAG
-240 TDYCDIFDKKL
+240 EDYCDIFDKKL
-251 FGFTMPGVD
+251 FGFTMPGVN

-269 WAVTHF
+269 WAITHF
-275 RVDGDGQFSPWGTP
+275 RVDGDGQFSPWGTS

-310 ARVSSFPLT
+310 ARVSSFPIT

-332 RQFSTVNKVRMSFD
+332 RQFSTVNKVRMAYD

-362 NTEMWLPKGLLE
+362 NTKLWVPKGLLE
-374 VDVKKPEIDIKFT
+374 VDVKKPEVDIKFT

-397 AIASGLPRAYF
+397 AVASGLPRAYF
-408 EKGWGEYGDSA
+408 EKGWGEFGDSA

-466 SMRFPAEET
+466 SMKFPAEET
-475 SKTRMDSQGASIDM
+475 SKSRLDSQTSSIEM

-535 SKRALVN
+535 SKRALIN
-542 SATLSDTDSDISMDD
+542 KSTLEDLGSEPSLDD
-557 GMGGDFDDD
+557 MGGDDLDSGDLEDD
-566 LGTEGTSDTG
+566 LGTEEASASGD
-576 EDLGDVG
+576 DLG
-583 GDTGESSAD
+583 EAPD
-592 ITTDIGSAENIPQEP
+592 ITTDIGSAENVPSEP
-607 TTESVKKKELSALRE
+607 TEESTKTKLERLRE
-622 KHLVEAYNNKRD
+622 KHLIESYNKNRE
-634 DIYFEVLRENNIEGF
+634 DIYFNVLRENNIEGF
-649 RRGSSHIQVYQNIVG
+649 RRGASHVQVYQTIPG
-664 NNDYMLETLASEHSS
+664 NNDYMLETLASEHRKE
-679 VRLREGKKRKN
+679 RLDENKTKRKKK
-690 EGI
+690 

>member
-1 MPNLNEN
+1 MAKMNEN
-8 LNQDKTNTSGLNNF
+8 LSPDKSDSAGLNNF
-22 LSRLFGWKKG
+22 LSRLFGWKKSTRG
-32 TSKGRPVDFVS
+32 SGNPVDFVT
-43 VDLDSDQK
+43 VDLDSSQK
-51 IGQALSQ
+51 VGQALKQ
-58 ALSDQEIP
+58 ALEDQIP
-66 GAGGDPLSKHL
+66 NIESGNLSKHL
-77 QGLLDSWLSDT
+77 QGLLDSWLTDT

-99 DLIKQIDYA
+99 ELIKQIDYA
-108 VRTDPYMGQ
+108 VRTDPYIGQ
-117 VVKLYADETT
+117 VVKLYADECT

-153 SMWGITQNRCHT
+153 STWGVTQNRCHSA
-165 TIENL
+165 IESL

-178 CNQVSTKGVERII
+178 CNQVSSRGVERII

-197 IKERIEFNPIEVA
+197 IKERIEFNPVEVA
-210 EKKASKVGA
+210 EKRATKTGS
-219 FMGAV
+219 FMNAV
-224 NKNYL
+224 SKNYL
-229 LNKMMNGLEAG
+229 LNKMVNGLEAG
-240 TDYCDIFDKKL
+240 ENYCDIFDKKL
-251 FGFTMPGVD
+251 FGFTMPGVN

-275 RVDGDGQFSPWGTP
+275 RVDGDGQFSPWGTSL
-289 ILINALA
+289 LINTLA

-310 ARVSSFPLT
+310 ARVSSFPIT

-332 RQFSTVNKVRMSFD
+332 RQFSTVNKVRMAYD

-362 NTEMWLPKGLLE
+362 NTKLWVPKGLLE
-374 VDVKKPEIDIKFT
+374 VDVKKPEVDVKFT

-397 AIASGLPRAYF
+397 AVASGLPRAYF

-466 SMRFPAEET
+466 SMKFPAEEK
-475 SKTRMDSQGASIDM
+475 SKSKLDSQKASVEM
-489 ANKVVNTVKSAI
+489 ANNVVNAVKSAI

-535 SKRALVN
+535 SKRALIN
-542 SATLSDTDSDISMDD
+542 KSALDDMDSDPSLDD
-557 GMGGDFDDD
+557 MGGDD
-566 LGTEGTSDTG
+566 LDSG
-576 EDLGDVG
+576 DLGDISDTEG
-583 GDTGESSAD
+583 AEGTDSGDLGEAPD
-592 ITTDIGSAENIPQEP
+592 ITTDIGSADNIPAEP
-607 TTESVKKKELSALRE
+607 TAESTQTKLERLRE
-622 KHLVEAYNNKRD
+622 KHLVEAYNRNRD
-634 DIYFEVLRENNIEGF
+634 DIYFNVLRENNIEGF
-649 RRGSSHIQVYQNIVG
+649 RRGASHVQVYQTVSG
-664 NNDYMLETLASEHSS
+664 NNDYMLETLAAEH
-679 VRLREGKKRKN
+679 RKERFDENKAKRKKK
-690 EGI
+690 

>member
-1 MPNLNEN
+1 MAKMNEN
-8 LNQDKTNTSGLNNF
+8 LSPDKSDSAGLNNF
-22 LSRLFGWKKG
+22 LSRLFGWKKS
-32 TSKGRPVDFVS
+32 TGRSGNPVDFVT
-43 VDLDSDQK
+43 VDLDSSQK
-51 IGQALSQ
+51 VGQALKQ
-58 ALSDQEIP
+58 ALEDQIP
-66 GAGGDPLSKHL
+66 NIESGNLSKHL
-77 QGLLDSWLSDT
+77 QGLLDSWLTDT

-99 DLIKQIDYA
+99 ELIKQIDYA
-108 VRTDPYMGQ
+108 VRTDPYIGQ
-117 VVKLYADETT
+117 VVKLYADECT

-153 SMWGITQNRCHT
+153 STWGITQNRCHSA
-165 TIENL
+165 IESL

-178 CNQVSTKGVERII
+178 CNQVSSRGVERII

-197 IKERIEFNPIEVA
+197 IKERIEFNPVEVA
-210 EKKASKVGA
+210 EKRATKTGS
-219 FMGAV
+219 FMNAV
-224 NKNYL
+224 SKNYL
-229 LNKMMNGLEAG
+229 LNKMVNGLEAG
-240 TDYCDIFDKKL
+240 ENYCDIFDKKL

-275 RVDGDGQFSPWGTP
+275 RVDGDGQFSPWGTSP
-289 ILINALA
+289 LINTLA

-310 ARVSSFPLT
+310 ARVSSFPIT

-332 RQFSTVNKVRMSFD
+332 RQFSTVNKVRMAYD

-362 NTEMWLPKGLLE
+362 NTKLWVPKGLLE
-374 VDVKKPEIDIKFT
+374 VDVKKPEVDVKFT

-397 AIASGLPRAYF
+397 AVASGLPRAYF
-408 EKGWGEYGDSA
+408 EKGWGEYGDVS

-466 SMRFPAEET
+466 SMKFPAEEK
-475 SKTRMDSQGASIDM
+475 SKSKMDSQSASVDM
-489 ANKVVNTVKSAI
+489 ANKVVNAVKSAI

-535 SKRALVN
+535 SKRALIN
-542 SATLSDTDSDISMDD
+542 KSALDDMDSDPSLDDIGGDDLDSGDLGDISDTEGAEGTDSD
-557 GMGGDFDDD
+557 D
-566 LGTEGTSDTG
+566 LGE
-576 EDLGDVG
+576 
-583 GDTGESSAD
+583 APD
-592 ITTDIGSAENIPQEP
+592 ITTDIGSADNIPAEP
-607 TTESVKKKELSALRE
+607 TAESTQTKLERLRE
-622 KHLVEAYNNKRD
+622 KHLVEAYNRNRD
-634 DIYFEVLRENNIEGF
+634 DIYFNVLRENNIEGF
-649 RRGSSHIQVYQNIVG
+649 RRGASHVQVYQTISG
-664 NNDYMLETLASEHSS
+664 NNDYMLETLAAEH
-679 VRLREGKKRKN
+679 RKERFDENKTKRKKK
-690 EGI
+690 

>member
-1 MPNLNEN
+1 MNEN
-8 LNQDKTNTSGLNNF
+8 LSPDKSDSAGLNNF
-22 LSRLFGWKKG
+22 LSRLFGWKKS
-32 TSKGRPVDFVS
+32 TKGSGNPVDFVT
-43 VDLDSDQK
+43 VDLDSSQK
-51 IGQALSQ
+51 VGQALKQ
-58 ALSDQEIP
+58 ALEDQIP
-66 GAGGDPLSKHL
+66 NIESGNLSKHL
-77 QGLLDSWLSDT
+77 QGLLDSWLTDT

-99 DLIKQIDYA
+99 ELIKQIDYA
-108 VRTDPYMGQ
+108 VRTDPYIGQ
-117 VVKLYADETT
+117 VVKLYADECT

-153 SMWGITQNRCHT
+153 STWGVTQNRCHSA
-165 TIENL
+165 IESL

-178 CNQVSTKGVERII
+178 CNQVSSRGVERII

-197 IKERIEFNPIEVA
+197 IKERIEFNPVEVA
-210 EKKASKVGA
+210 EKRATKTGS
-219 FMGAV
+219 FMNAV
-224 NKNYL
+224 SKNYL
-229 LNKMMNGLEAG
+229 LNKMVNGLEAG
-240 TDYCDIFDKKL
+240 ENYCDIFDKKL

-275 RVDGDGQFSPWGTP
+275 RVDGDGQFSPWGTSP
-289 ILINALA
+289 LINTLA

-310 ARVSSFPLT
+310 ARVSSFPIT

-332 RQFSTVNKVRMSFD
+332 RQFSTVNKVRMAYD

-362 NTEMWLPKGLLE
+362 NTKLWVPKGLLE
-374 VDVKKPEIDIKFT
+374 VDVKKPEVDVKFT

-397 AIASGLPRAYF
+397 AVASGLPRAYF

-466 SMRFPAEET
+466 SMKFPAEEK
-475 SKTRMDSQGASIDM
+475 SKSKVDSQSTSIDM
-489 ANKVVNTVKSAI
+489 ANKVVNAVKSAI

-535 SKRALVN
+535 SKRALIN
-542 SATLSDTDSDISMDD
+542 KSALDDMDSDPSLDDMGGDDLDSGDLGDISDTEGAEGTDSD
-557 GMGGDFDDD
+557 D
-566 LGTEGTSDTG
+566 LGE
-576 EDLGDVG
+576 
-583 GDTGESSAD
+583 APD
-592 ITTDIGSAENIPQEP
+592 ITTDIGSADNIPAEP
-607 TTESVKKKELSALRE
+607 TAESTQTKLERLRE
-622 KHLVEAYNNKRD
+622 KHLVEAYNRNRD
-634 DIYFEVLRENNIEGF
+634 DIYFNVLRENNIEGF
-649 RRGSSHIQVYQNIVG
+649 RRGASHVQVYQTVSG
-664 NNDYMLETLASEHSS
+664 NNDYMLETLAAEH
-679 VRLREGKKRKN
+679 RKERFDENKTKRKKK
-690 EGI
+690 

>member
-1 MPNLNEN
+1 MAKMNEN
-8 LNQDKTNTSGLNNF
+8 LGPDKSDSAGLNNF
-22 LSRLFGWKKG
+22 LSRLFGWKKSTRG
-32 TSKGRPVDFVS
+32 SGNPVDFVT
-43 VDLDSDQK
+43 VDLDSSQK
-51 IGQALSQ
+51 VGQALKQ
-58 ALSDQEIP
+58 ALEDQIP
-66 GAGGDPLSKHL
+66 NIESGNLSKHL
-77 QGLLDSWLSDT
+77 QGLLDSWLTDT

-99 DLIKQIDYA
+99 ELIKQIDYA
-108 VRTDPYMGQ
+108 VRTDPYIGQ
-117 VVKLYADETT
+117 VVKLYADECT

-153 SMWGITQNRCHT
+153 STWGVTQNRCHSA
-165 TIENL
+165 IESL

-178 CNQVSTKGVERII
+178 CNQVSSRGVERII

-197 IKERIEFNPIEVA
+197 IKERIEFNPVEVA
-210 EKKASKVGA
+210 EKRATKTGT
-219 FMGAV
+219 FMNAV
-224 NKNYL
+224 SKNYL
-229 LNKMMNGLEAG
+229 LNKMVNGLEAG
-240 TDYCDIFDKKL
+240 ENYCDIFDKKL

-275 RVDGDGQFSPWGTP
+275 RIDGDGQFSPWGTSP
-289 ILINALA
+289 LINTLA

-310 ARVSSFPLT
+310 ARVSSFPIT

-332 RQFSTVNKVRMSFD
+332 RQFSTVNKVRMAYD

-362 NTEMWLPKGLLE
+362 NTKLWVPKGLLE
-374 VDVKKPEIDIKFT
+374 VDVKKPEVDVKFT

-397 AIASGLPRAYF
+397 AVASGLPRAYF

-466 SMRFPAEET
+466 SMKFPAEEK
-475 SKTRMDSQGASIDM
+475 SKSKLDSQKASVEM
-489 ANKVVNTVKSAI
+489 ANNVVNAVKSAI

-535 SKRALVN
+535 SKRALIN
-542 SATLSDTDSDISMDD
+542 KSALDDMDSDPSLDD
-557 GMGGDFDDD
+557 MGGDD
-566 LGTEGTSDTG
+566 LDSGDLGDISDAEGTEGTDSG
-576 EDLGDVG
+576 DLG
-583 GDTGESSAD
+583 EAPD
-592 ITTDIGSAENIPQEP
+592 ITTDIGSADNIPAEP
-607 TTESVKKKELSALRE
+607 TAESTQTKLERLRE
-622 KHLVEAYNNKRD
+622 KHLVEAYNRNRD
-634 DIYFEVLRENNIEGF
+634 DIYFNVLRENNIEGF
-649 RRGSSHIQVYQNIVG
+649 RRGASHVQVYQTVSG
-664 NNDYMLETLASEHSS
+664 NNDYMLETLAAEH
-679 VRLREGKKRKN
+679 RKERFDENKTKRKKK
-690 EGI
+690 

>member
-1 MPNLNEN
+1 MAKMNEN
-8 LNQDKTNTSGLNNF
+8 LSPDKSDSAGLNNF
-22 LSRLFGWKKG
+22 LSRLFGWKKSTRG
-32 TSKGRPVDFVS
+32 SGNPVDFVT
-43 VDLDSDQK
+43 VDLDSSQK
-51 IGQALSQ
+51 VGQALKQ
-58 ALSDQEIP
+58 ALEDQIP
-66 GAGGDPLSKHL
+66 NIESGNLSKHL
-77 QGLLDSWLSDT
+77 QGLLDSWLTDT

-99 DLIKQIDYA
+99 ELIKQIDYA
-108 VRTDPYMGQ
+108 VRTDPYIGQ
-117 VVKLYADETT
+117 VVKLYADECT

-153 SMWGITQNRCHT
+153 STWGITQNRCHSA
-165 TIENL
+165 IESL

-178 CNQVSTKGVERII
+178 CNQVSSRGVERII

-197 IKERIEFNPIEVA
+197 IKERIEFNPVEVA
-210 EKKASKVGA
+210 EKRATKTGS
-219 FMGAV
+219 FMNAV
-224 NKNYL
+224 SKNYL
-229 LNKMMNGLEAG
+229 LNKMVNGLEAG
-240 TDYCDIFDKKL
+240 ENYCDIFDKKL

-275 RVDGDGQFSPWGTP
+275 RVDGDGQFSPWGTSP
-289 ILINALA
+289 LINTLA

-310 ARVSSFPLT
+310 ARVSSFPIT

-332 RQFSTVNKVRMSFD
+332 RQFSTVNKVRMAYD

-362 NTEMWLPKGLLE
+362 NTKLWVPKGLLE
-374 VDVKKPEIDIKFT
+374 VDVKKPEVDVKFT

-397 AIASGLPRAYF
+397 AVASGLPRAYF
-408 EKGWGEYGDSA
+408 EKGWGAYGDSA

-466 SMRFPAEET
+466 SMKFPAEEK
-475 SKTRMDSQGASIDM
+475 SKSKLDSQNASVDM
-489 ANKVVNTVKSAI
+489 ANKVVNAVKSAI

-535 SKRALVN
+535 SKRALIN
-542 SATLSDTDSDISMDD
+542 KSALDDMDSDPSLDD
-557 GMGGDFDDD
+557 MGGDD
-566 LGTEGTSDTG
+566 LDSG
-576 EDLGDVG
+576 DLGDISDTEG
-583 GDTGESSAD
+583 AEGTDSGDLGEAPD
-592 ITTDIGSAENIPQEP
+592 ITTDIGSADNIPAEP
-607 TTESVKKKELSALRE
+607 TAESTQTKLERLRE
-622 KHLVEAYNNKRD
+622 KHLVEAYNRNRD
-634 DIYFEVLRENNIEGF
+634 DIYFNVLRENNIEGF
-649 RRGSSHIQVYQNIVG
+649 RRGASHVQVYQTISG
-664 NNDYMLETLASEHSS
+664 NNDYMLETLAAEHRKE
-679 VRLREGKKRKN
+679 RLQEKRRKQK
-690 EGI
+690 

>member
-1 MPNLNEN
+1 MAKMNES
-8 LNQDKTNTSGLNNF
+8 LSPDKSNEAGLNNF
-22 LSRLFGWKKG
+22 LSRLFGWKKN
-32 TSKGRPVDFVS
+32 TKGNGNPVEFVT
-43 VDLDSDQK
+43 VDLDSNQK
-51 IGQALSQ
+51 IGQALAQDLMDIS
-58 ALSDQEIP
+58 SNIES
-66 GAGGDPLSKHL
+66 GNLSKHL
-77 QGLLDSWLSDT
+77 QGLLDSWLTDT
-88 TDTQQELTKRM
+88 TDTQQELAKRM

-108 VRTDPYMGQ
+108 VRTDPYIGQ
-117 VVKLYADETT
+117 VVKLYADECT

-153 SMWGITQNRCHT
+153 SIWGVTQNRCHSA
-165 TIENL
+165 IENL

-178 CNQVSTKGVERII
+178 CNQVSSRGVERII

-197 IKERIEFNPIEVA
+197 IKERIEFNPVEVA
-210 EKKASKVGA
+210 EKRATKTGS
-219 FMGAV
+219 FMSAV
-224 NKNYL
+224 SKNYL
-229 LNKMMNGLEAG
+229 LNKMVNGLEAG
-240 TDYCDIFDKKL
+240 EDYCDIFDKKL
-251 FGFTMPGVD
+251 FGFTMPGVN

-269 WAVTHF
+269 WAITHF
-275 RVDGDGQFSPWGTP
+275 RVDGDGQFSPWGTS

-310 ARVSSFPLT
+310 ARVSSFPIT

-332 RQFSTVNKVRMSFD
+332 RQFSTVNKVRMAYD

-362 NTEMWLPKGLLE
+362 NTKLWVPKGLLE
-374 VDVKKPEIDIKFT
+374 VDVKKPEVDIKFT

-397 AIASGLPRAYF
+397 AVASGLPRAYF

-466 SMRFPAEET
+466 SMKFPAEET
-475 SKTRMDSQGASIDM
+475 SKSRLDSQTSSIEM

-535 SKRALVN
+535 SKRALIN
-542 SATLSDTDSDISMDD
+542 KSTLEDLGSEPSLDD
-557 GMGGDFDDD
+557 MGGDDLDSGDLEDD
-566 LGTEGTSDTG
+566 LGTEEAGAGGD
-576 EDLGDVG
+576 DLG
-583 GDTGESSAD
+583 EAPD
-592 ITTDIGSAENIPQEP
+592 ITTDIGSAENVPSEP
-607 TTESVKKKELSALRE
+607 TEESTKTKLERLRE
-622 KHLVEAYNNKRD
+622 KHLVESYNKNRE
-634 DIYFEVLRENNIEGF
+634 DIYFNVLRENNIEGF
-649 RRGSSHIQVYQNIVG
+649 RRGASHVQVYQTIPG
-664 NNDYMLETLASEHSS
+664 NNDYMLETLASEHRKE
-679 VRLREGKKRKN
+679 RLDENKTKRKKK
-690 EGI
+690 

>member
-1 MPNLNEN
+1 MAKMNEN
-8 LNQDKTNTSGLNNF
+8 LSPDKSDSAGLNNF
-22 LSRLFGWKKG
+22 LSRLFGWKKSTRG
-32 TSKGRPVDFVS
+32 SGNPVDFVT
-43 VDLDSDQK
+43 VDLDSSQK
-51 IGQALSQ
+51 VGQALKQ
-58 ALSDQEIP
+58 ALEDQIP
-66 GAGGDPLSKHL
+66 NIESGNLSKHL
-77 QGLLDSWLSDT
+77 QGLLDSWLTDT

-99 DLIKQIDYA
+99 ELIKQIDYA
-108 VRTDPYMGQ
+108 VRTDPYIGQ
-117 VVKLYADETT
+117 VVKLYADECT

-153 SMWGITQNRCHT
+153 STWGITQNRCHSA
-165 TIENL
+165 IESL

-178 CNQVSTKGVERII
+178 CNQVSSRGVERII

-197 IKERIEFNPIEVA
+197 IKERIEFNPVEVA
-210 EKKASKVGA
+210 EKRATKTGT
-219 FMGAV
+219 FMNAV
-224 NKNYL
+224 SKNYL
-229 LNKMMNGLEAG
+229 LNKMVNGLEAG
-240 TDYCDIFDKKL
+240 ENYCDIFDKKL
-251 FGFTMPGVD
+251 FGFTMPGVN

-275 RVDGDGQFSPWGTP
+275 RVDGDGQFSPWGTSP
-289 ILINALA
+289 LINTLA

-310 ARVSSFPLT
+310 ARVSSFPIT

-332 RQFSTVNKVRMSFD
+332 RQFSTVNKVRMAYD

-362 NTEMWLPKGLLE
+362 NTKLWVPKGLLE
-374 VDVKKPEIDIKFT
+374 VDVKKPEVDVKFT

-397 AIASGLPRAYF
+397 AVASGLPRAYF

-466 SMRFPAEET
+466 SMKFPAEEK
-475 SKTRMDSQGASIDM
+475 SKSKLDSQNASVEM
-489 ANKVVNTVKSAI
+489 ANKVVNAVKSAI

-535 SKRALVN
+535 SKRALIN
-542 SATLSDTDSDISMDD
+542 KSALDDMDSDPSLDDIGGDDLDSGDLGDISDTE
-557 GMGGDFDDD
+557 
-566 LGTEGTSDTG
+566 GTEGTDSD
-576 EDLGDVG
+576 DLG
-583 GDTGESSAD
+583 EAPD
-592 ITTDIGSAENIPQEP
+592 ITTDIGSADNIPAEP
-607 TTESVKKKELSALRE
+607 TAESTQTKLERLRE
-622 KHLVEAYNNKRD
+622 KHLVEAYNRNRD
-634 DIYFEVLRENNIEGF
+634 DIYFNVLRENNIEGF
-649 RRGSSHIQVYQNIVG
+649 RRGASHVQVYQTISG
-664 NNDYMLETLASEHSS
+664 NNDYMLETLAAEHRKE
-679 VRLREGKKRKN
+679 RLQEKRRKKK
-690 EGI
+690 

>member
-1 MPNLNEN
+1 MAKMNES
-8 LNQDKTNTSGLNNF
+8 LSPDKSNEAGLNNF
-22 LSRLFGWKKG
+22 LSRLFGWKKN
-32 TSKGRPVDFVS
+32 TKGNGNPVEFVT
-43 VDLDSDQK
+43 VDLDSNQK
-51 IGQALSQ
+51 IGQALAQDLMDIS
-58 ALSDQEIP
+58 SNIES
-66 GAGGDPLSKHL
+66 GNLSKHL
-77 QGLLDSWLSDT
+77 QGLLDSWLTDT
-88 TDTQQELTKRM
+88 TDTQQELAKRM

-108 VRTDPYMGQ
+108 VRTDPYIGQ
-117 VVKLYADETT
+117 VVKLYADECT

-153 SMWGITQNRCHT
+153 SIWGVTQNRCHSA
-165 TIENL
+165 IENL

-178 CNQVSTKGVERII
+178 CNQVSSRGVERII

-197 IKERIEFNPIEVA
+197 IKERIEFNPVEVA
-210 EKKASKVGA
+210 EKRATKTGS
-219 FMGAV
+219 FMSAV
-224 NKNYL
+224 SKNYL
-229 LNKMMNGLEAG
+229 LNKMVNGLEAG
-240 TDYCDIFDKKL
+240 EDYCDIFDKKL
-251 FGFTMPGVD
+251 FGFTMPGVN

-269 WAVTHF
+269 WAITHF
-275 RVDGDGQFSPWGTP
+275 RVDGDGQFSPWGTS

-310 ARVSSFPLT
+310 ARVSSFPIT

-332 RQFSTVNKVRMSFD
+332 RQFSTVNKVRMAYD

-362 NTEMWLPKGLLE
+362 NTKLWVPKGLLE
-374 VDVKKPEIDIKFT
+374 VDVKKPEVDIKFT

-397 AIASGLPRAYF
+397 AVASGLPRAYF

-466 SMRFPAEET
+466 SMKFPAEET
-475 SKTRMDSQGASIDM
+475 SKSRLDSQTSSIEM

-535 SKRALVN
+535 SKRALIN
-542 SATLSDTDSDISMDD
+542 KSTLEDLGSEPSLDD
-557 GMGGDFDDD
+557 MGGDDLDSGDLEDD
-566 LGTEGTSDTG
+566 LGTEEASTG
-576 EDLGDVG
+576 GDDLG
-583 GDTGESSAD
+583 EAPD
-592 ITTDIGSAENIPQEP
+592 ITTDIGSAENVPSEP
-607 TTESVKKKELSALRE
+607 TEESTKTKLERLRE
-622 KHLVEAYNNKRD
+622 KHLIESYNKNRE
-634 DIYFEVLRENNIEGF
+634 DIYFNVLRENNIEGF
-649 RRGSSHIQVYQNIVG
+649 RRGASHVQVYQTIPG
-664 NNDYMLETLASEHSS
+664 NNDYMLETLASEHRKE
-679 VRLREGKKRKN
+679 RLDENKTKRKKK
-690 EGI
+690 

>member
-1 MPNLNEN
+1 MAKMNES
-8 LNQDKTNTSGLNNF
+8 LSPDKSNEAGLNNF
-22 LSRLFGWKKG
+22 LSRLFGWKKN
-32 TSKGRPVDFVS
+32 TKGNGNPVEFVT
-43 VDLDSDQK
+43 VDLDSNQK
-51 IGQALSQ
+51 IGQALAQDLMDIS
-58 ALSDQEIP
+58 SNIES
-66 GAGGDPLSKHL
+66 GNLSKHL
-77 QGLLDSWLSDT
+77 QGLLDSWLTDT
-88 TDTQQELTKRM
+88 TDTQQELAKRM

-108 VRTDPYMGQ
+108 VRTDPYIGQ
-117 VVKLYADETT
+117 VVKLYADECT

-153 SMWGITQNRCHT
+153 SIWGVTQNRCHSA
-165 TIENL
+165 IENL

-178 CNQVSTKGVERII
+178 CNQVSSRGVERII

-197 IKERIEFNPIEVA
+197 IKERIEFNPVEVA
-210 EKKASKVGA
+210 EKRATKTGS
-219 FMGAV
+219 FMNAV
-224 NKNYL
+224 SKNYL
-229 LNKMMNGLEAG
+229 LNKMVNGLEAG
-240 TDYCDIFDKKL
+240 ENYCDIFDKKL
-251 FGFTMPGVD
+251 FGFTMPGVN

-269 WAVTHF
+269 WAITHF
-275 RVDGDGQFSPWGTP
+275 RVDGDGQFSPWGTS

-310 ARVSSFPLT
+310 ARVSSFPIT

-332 RQFSTVNKVRMSFD
+332 RQFSTVNKVRMAYD

-362 NTEMWLPKGLLE
+362 NTKLWVPKGLLE
-374 VDVKKPEIDIKFT
+374 VDVKKPEVDIKFT

-397 AIASGLPRAYF
+397 AVASGLPRAYF
-408 EKGWGEYGDSA
+408 EKGWGEFGDSA

-466 SMRFPAEET
+466 SMKFPAEET
-475 SKTRMDSQGASIDM
+475 SKSRLDSQTSSIEM

-535 SKRALVN
+535 SKRALIN
-542 SATLSDTDSDISMDD
+542 KSTLEDLGSEPSLDD
-557 GMGGDFDDD
+557 MGGDDLDSGDLEDD
-566 LGTEGTSDTG
+566 LGTEEASAGGD
-576 EDLGDVG
+576 DLG
-583 GDTGESSAD
+583 EAPD
-592 ITTDIGSAENIPQEP
+592 ITTDIGSAENVPSEP
-607 TTESVKKKELSALRE
+607 TEESTKTKLERLRE
-622 KHLVEAYNNKRD
+622 KHLIESYNKNRE
-634 DIYFEVLRENNIEGF
+634 DIYFNVLRENNIEGF
-649 RRGSSHIQVYQNIVG
+649 RRGASHVQVYQTIPG
-664 NNDYMLETLASEHSS
+664 NNDYMLETLASEHRKE
-679 VRLREGKKRKN
+679 RLDENKTKRKKK
-690 EGI
+690 

>member
-1 MPNLNEN
+1 MAKMNES
-8 LNQDKTNTSGLNNF
+8 LSPDKSNEAGLNNF
-22 LSRLFGWKKG
+22 LSRLFGWKKN
-32 TSKGRPVDFVS
+32 TKGNGNPVEFVT
-43 VDLDSDQK
+43 VDLDSNQK
-51 IGQALSQ
+51 IGQALAQDLMDIS
-58 ALSDQEIP
+58 SNIES
-66 GAGGDPLSKHL
+66 GNLSKHL
-77 QGLLDSWLSDT
+77 QGLLDSWLTDT
-88 TDTQQELTKRM
+88 TDTQQELAKRM

-108 VRTDPYMGQ
+108 VRTDPYIGQ
-117 VVKLYADETT
+117 VVKLYADECT

-153 SMWGITQNRCHT
+153 SIWGVTQNRCHSA
-165 TIENL
+165 IENL

-178 CNQVSTKGVERII
+178 CNQVSSRGVERII

-197 IKERIEFNPIEVA
+197 IKERIEFNPVEVA
-210 EKKASKVGA
+210 EKRATKTGS
-219 FMGAV
+219 FMSAV
-224 NKNYL
+224 SKNYL
-229 LNKMMNGLEAG
+229 LNKMVNGLEAG
-240 TDYCDIFDKKL
+240 EDYCDIFDKKL
-251 FGFTMPGVD
+251 FGFTMPGVN

-269 WAVTHF
+269 WAITHF
-275 RVDGDGQFSPWGTP
+275 RVDGDGQFSPWGTS

-310 ARVSSFPLT
+310 ARVSSFPIT

-332 RQFSTVNKVRMSFD
+332 RQFSTVNKVRMAYD

-362 NTEMWLPKGLLE
+362 NTKLWVPKGLLE
-374 VDVKKPEIDIKFT
+374 VDVKKPEVDIKFT

-397 AIASGLPRAYF
+397 AVASGLPRAYF
-408 EKGWGEYGDSA
+408 EKGWGEFGDSA

-466 SMRFPAEET
+466 SMKFPAEET
-475 SKTRMDSQGASIDM
+475 SKSRLDSQTSSIEM

-535 SKRALVN
+535 SKRALIN
-542 SATLSDTDSDISMDD
+542 KSTLEDLGSEPSLDD
-557 GMGGDFDDD
+557 MGGDDLDSGDLEDD
-566 LGTEGTSDTG
+566 LGAEEASAGGD
-576 EDLGDVG
+576 DLG
-583 GDTGESSAD
+583 EAPD
-592 ITTDIGSAENIPQEP
+592 ITTDIGSAENVPSEP
-607 TTESVKKKELSALRE
+607 TEESTKTKLERLRE
-622 KHLVEAYNNKRD
+622 KHLIESYNKNRE
-634 DIYFEVLRENNIEGF
+634 DIYFNVLRENNIEGF
-649 RRGSSHIQVYQNIVG
+649 RRGASHVQVYQTIPG
-664 NNDYMLETLASEHSS
+664 NNDYMLETLASEHRKE
-679 VRLREGKKRKN
+679 RLDENKTKRKKK
-690 EGI
+690 

>member
-1 MPNLNEN
+1 MAKMNEN
-8 LNQDKTNTSGLNNF
+8 LSPDKSDSAGLNNF
-22 LSRLFGWKKG
+22 LSRLFGWKKSTRG
-32 TSKGRPVDFVS
+32 SGNPVDFVT
-43 VDLDSDQK
+43 VDLDSSQK
-51 IGQALSQ
+51 VGQALKQ
-58 ALSDQEIP
+58 ALEDQIP
-66 GAGGDPLSKHL
+66 NIESGNLSKHL
-77 QGLLDSWLSDT
+77 QGLLDSWLTDT

-99 DLIKQIDYA
+99 ELIKQIDYA
-108 VRTDPYMGQ
+108 VRTDPYIGQ
-117 VVKLYADETT
+117 VVKLYADECT

-153 SMWGITQNRCHT
+153 STWGVTQNRCHSA
-165 TIENL
+165 IESL

-178 CNQVSTKGVERII
+178 CNQVSSRGVERII

-197 IKERIEFNPIEVA
+197 IKERIEFNPVEVA
-210 EKKASKVGA
+210 EKRATKTGS
-219 FMGAV
+219 FMNAV
-224 NKNYL
+224 SKNYL
-229 LNKMMNGLEAG
+229 LNKMVNGLEAG
-240 TDYCDIFDKKL
+240 ENYCDIFDKKL

-275 RVDGDGQFSPWGTP
+275 RVDGDGQFSPWGTSP
-289 ILINALA
+289 LINTLA

-310 ARVSSFPLT
+310 ARVSSFPIT

-332 RQFSTVNKVRMSFD
+332 RQFSTVNKVRMAYD

-362 NTEMWLPKGLLE
+362 NTKLWVPKGLLE
-374 VDVKKPEIDIKFT
+374 VDVKKPEVDVKFT

-397 AIASGLPRAYF
+397 AVASGLPRAYF

-466 SMRFPAEET
+466 SMKFPAEEK
-475 SKTRMDSQGASIDM
+475 SKSKLESQNASVEM
-489 ANKVVNTVKSAI
+489 ANKVVNAVKSAI

-535 SKRALVN
+535 SKRALIN
-542 SATLSDTDSDISMDD
+542 KSALDDIGSDPSLDDIE
-557 GMGGDFDDD
+557 GDD
-566 LGTEGTSDTG
+566 LDSG
-576 EDLGDVG
+576 DLGDISDTEG
-583 GDTGESSAD
+583 AEGTDSGDLGEAPD
-592 ITTDIGSAENIPQEP
+592 ITTDIGSADNIPAEP
-607 TTESVKKKELSALRE
+607 TAESTQTKLERLRE
-622 KHLVEAYNNKRD
+622 KHLVEAYNRNRD
-634 DIYFEVLRENNIEGF
+634 DIYFNVLRENNIEGF
-649 RRGSSHIQVYQNIVG
+649 RRGASHVQVYQTISG
-664 NNDYMLETLASEHSS
+664 NNDYMLETLAAEHRKE
-679 VRLREGKKRKN
+679 RLQEKRRKKK
-690 EGI
+690 

>member
-1 MPNLNEN
+1 MAKMNEN
-8 LNQDKTNTSGLNNF
+8 LSPDKSDSAGLNNF
-22 LSRLFGWKKG
+22 LSRLFGWKKSTRG
-32 TSKGRPVDFVS
+32 SGNPVDFVT
-43 VDLDSDQK
+43 VDLDSSQK
-51 IGQALSQ
+51 VGQALKQ
-58 ALSDQEIP
+58 ALEDQIP
-66 GAGGDPLSKHL
+66 NIESGNLSKHL
-77 QGLLDSWLSDT
+77 QGLLDSWLTDT

-99 DLIKQIDYA
+99 ELIKQIDYA
-108 VRTDPYMGQ
+108 VRTDPYIGQ
-117 VVKLYADETT
+117 VVKLYADECT

-153 SMWGITQNRCHT
+153 STWGITQNRCHSA
-165 TIENL
+165 IESL

-178 CNQVSTKGVERII
+178 CNQVSSRGVERII

-197 IKERIEFNPIEVA
+197 IKERIEFNPVEVA
-210 EKKASKVGA
+210 EKRATKTGS
-219 FMGAV
+219 FMNAV
-224 NKNYL
+224 SKNYL
-229 LNKMMNGLEAG
+229 LNKMVNGLEAG
-240 TDYCDIFDKKL
+240 ENYCDIFDKKL

-275 RVDGDGQFSPWGTP
+275 RIDGDGQFSPWGTSP
-289 ILINALA
+289 LINTLA

-310 ARVSSFPLT
+310 ARVSSFPIT

-332 RQFSTVNKVRMSFD
+332 RQFSTVNKVRMAYD

-362 NTEMWLPKGLLE
+362 NTKLWVPKGLLE
-374 VDVKKPEIDIKFT
+374 VDVKKPEVDVKFT

-397 AIASGLPRAYF
+397 AVASGLPRAYF

-466 SMRFPAEET
+466 SMKFPAEEK
-475 SKTRMDSQGASIDM
+475 SKSKLDSQKASVEM
-489 ANKVVNTVKSAI
+489 ANNVVNAVKSAI

-535 SKRALVN
+535 SKRALIN
-542 SATLSDTDSDISMDD
+542 KSALDDMDSDPSLDDMGGDDLDSEDLEDISDAEGTEDTDS
-557 GMGGDFDDD
+557 GD
-566 LGTEGTSDTG
+566 LGE
-576 EDLGDVG
+576 
-583 GDTGESSAD
+583 APD
-592 ITTDIGSAENIPQEP
+592 ITTDIGSADNIPAEP
-607 TTESVKKKELSALRE
+607 TAESTQTKLERLRE
-622 KHLVEAYNNKRD
+622 KHLVEAYNRNRD
-634 DIYFEVLRENNIEGF
+634 DIYFNVLRENNIEGF
-649 RRGSSHIQVYQNIVG
+649 RRGASHVQVYQTVSG
-664 NNDYMLETLASEHSS
+664 NNDYMLETLAAEHRKE
-679 VRLREGKKRKN
+679 RLQEKRRKKK
-690 EGI
+690 

>member
-1 MPNLNEN
+1 MAKMNEN
-8 LNQDKTNTSGLNNF
+8 LSPDKSDSAGLNNF
-22 LSRLFGWKKG
+22 LSRLFGWKKSTRG
-32 TSKGRPVDFVS
+32 SGNPVDFVT
-43 VDLDSDQK
+43 VDLDSSQK
-51 IGQALSQ
+51 VGQALKQ
-58 ALSDQEIP
+58 ALEDQIP
-66 GAGGDPLSKHL
+66 NIESGNLSKHL
-77 QGLLDSWLSDT
+77 QGLLDSWLTDT

-99 DLIKQIDYA
+99 ELIKQIDYA
-108 VRTDPYMGQ
+108 VRTDPYIGQ
-117 VVKLYADETT
+117 VVKLYADECT

-153 SMWGITQNRCHT
+153 SIWGVTQNRCHSA
-165 TIENL
+165 IESL

-178 CNQVSTKGVERII
+178 CNQVSSRGVERII

-197 IKERIEFNPIEVA
+197 IKERIEFNPVEVA
-210 EKKASKVGA
+210 EKRATKTGS
-219 FMGAV
+219 FMNAV
-224 NKNYL
+224 SKNYL
-229 LNKMMNGLEAG
+229 LNKMVNGLEAG
-240 TDYCDIFDKKL
+240 ENYCDIFDKKL

-275 RVDGDGQFSPWGTP
+275 RVDGDGQFSPWGTSP
-289 ILINALA
+289 LINTLA

-310 ARVSSFPLT
+310 ARVSSFPIT

-332 RQFSTVNKVRMSFD
+332 RQFSTVNKVRMAYD

-362 NTEMWLPKGLLE
+362 NTKLWVPKGLLE
-374 VDVKKPEIDIKFT
+374 VDVKKPEVDVKFT

-397 AIASGLPRAYF
+397 AVASGLPRAYF

-466 SMRFPAEET
+466 SMKFPAEEK
-475 SKTRMDSQGASIDM
+475 SKSKLESQNASVDM
-489 ANKVVNTVKSAI
+489 ANKVVNAVKSAI

-535 SKRALVN
+535 SKRALIN
-542 SATLSDTDSDISMDD
+542 KSALDDIDSDPSLDD
-557 GMGGDFDDD
+557 MGGDD
-566 LGTEGTSDTG
+566 LDSGDLGDISDAEGTEGTDSD
-576 EDLGDVG
+576 DLG
-583 GDTGESSAD
+583 EAPD
-592 ITTDIGSAENIPQEP
+592 ITTDIGSADNIPAEP
-607 TTESVKKKELSALRE
+607 TAESTQTKLERLRE
-622 KHLVEAYNNKRD
+622 KHLVEAYNRNRD
-634 DIYFEVLRENNIEGF
+634 DIYFNVLRENNIEGF
-649 RRGSSHIQVYQNIVG
+649 RRGASHVQVYQTVSG
-664 NNDYMLETLASEHSS
+664 NNDYMLETLAAEHRKE
-679 VRLREGKKRKN
+679 RLQEKRRKKK
-690 EGI
+690 